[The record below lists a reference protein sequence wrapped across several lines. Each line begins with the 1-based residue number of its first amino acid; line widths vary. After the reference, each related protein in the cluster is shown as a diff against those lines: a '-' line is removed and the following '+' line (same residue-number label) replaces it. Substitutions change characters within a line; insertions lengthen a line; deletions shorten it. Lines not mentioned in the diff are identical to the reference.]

1 MKNIKIF
8 LVPSSDAVMGD
19 MTGVRDFFRQLNEMY
34 FDSGI
39 NFSILNANEMTE
51 DELKEHVAD
60 SDLSFFLFFED
71 VSDDMRSCFD
81 IFFESFKKTDKPKIV
96 TYFKYTESPNDMTD
110 AVREF
115 SQMLGNELRHYYN
128 NYNSIDTLKLG
139 ILMQIKVMRLD
150 ASQITI
156 SDDGMICL
164 NGQPVADTS
173 KIPMF
178 EFNDRLNELK
188 SRYDELT
195 KEWGRLRTLRMDDPN
210 NEELYFEFSR
220 VATERDDTKKALRE
234 FEDLLLKTSEELAA
248 KKGEMSPRQAEA
260 YRLLEM
266 GDVDGACEILPL
278 DELFDDI
285 SHNERL
291 ADNAIDR
298 LETNVEELA
307 TRITALNMKGL
318 NKDIVAEIRRIYEKI
333 YGLCDTRN
341 IGWSKL
347 YDYASFLE
355 DQNDYTKAI
364 KVAEKLNW
372 YYSDPDNKV
381 DEYDLGRLYNLLG
394 MLYDLQNQFEEAEKY
409 YLAAIEIRERL
420 VKKNADAYEPDLAM
434 SYNNV
439 GNFYYK
445 QNQLDKAE
453 KYYSAAIEIY
463 ERLVK
468 ENADVY
474 EPYLATVYNNAGEFY
489 ANQDHLEKSEKYYLD
504 AIEIRERLVKKN
516 ADAYEPDLAG
526 SYNNAGLFYSNQG
539 QPEKAEKYY
548 LAAIEIRE
556 RLVKKNADA
565 YEPDLAR
572 SYNNAGIFYKKQG
585 QPDKA
590 EKYYLAAIEIYER
603 LVEKNADSYESAL
616 ATIYNNAGNFYKK
629 QGQPEK
635 AEKYYLAAI
644 EIYECLAKK
653 NADAYEPYLA
663 MSYNNAGILYYKQGQ
678 PEKTEKYILVA
689 IEIQERLVKKNADAY
704 EPGLVES
711 YNNVGDFYKNQGQPE
726 KAEKYYLAAIE
737 IEKRLVE
744 KNAEAYEP
752 ALAGSYND
760 AGVFYSDHGQHEK
773 AEKYYLAAIEIRERL
788 VKKNADAYEPY
799 LARSYN
805 NAGNLYYEQGQPEK
819 AEKNYLDAIEIYERL
834 VKNNADIYEPA
845 LARSYNNAGVFY
857 DDQNQPEKAEKYYLA
872 AMKIYERLVEKNAV
886 AYAMDLAMSYNN
898 AGVFYYEQGR
908 LEKSEKYYLAAIEI
922 YEGNIKNVKKYIL
935 KFKGIYE
942 RLVKKDAA
950 AYEPDLADS
959 YFNYYLLKKDKTY
972 LDKAYE
978 IAKRRQDDP
987 RCKTIVE
994 FVESM

>member
-19 MTGVRDFFRQLNEMY
+19 MTEVRDFFRQLNEMY

-51 DELKEHVAD
+51 NELKEHVAD

-71 VSDDMRSCFD
+71 VSADMRSCFD

-96 TYFKYTESPNDMTD
+96 TYFKYTESPNDMTE

-115 SQMLGNELRHYYN
+115 SQMLGNELKHYYN

-285 SHNERL
+285 SHNEHL

-333 YGLCDTRN
+333 YDLCRN
-341 IGWSKL
+341 KHVGWSKL
-347 YDYASFLE
+347 YDYAAFLYN
-355 DQNDYTKAI
+355 QNDYTNAI
-364 KVAEKLNW
+364 EVAENLRW
-372 YYSDPDNKV
+372 YYSAPGRKV
-381 DEYDLGRLYNLLG
+381 DEYDLGRLYNLLRV
-394 MLYDLQNQFEEAEKY
+394 LYQAQNRSEEAEEY
-409 YLAAIEIRERL
+409 YL
-420 VKKNADAYEPDLAM
+420 
-434 SYNNV
+434 
-439 GNFYYK
+439 
-445 QNQLDKAE
+445 
-453 KYYSAAIEIY
+453 AAIEIY
-463 ERLVK
+463 ERLA
-468 ENADVY
+468 E
-474 EPYLATVYNNAGEFY
+474 
-489 ANQDHLEKSEKYYLD
+489 
-504 AIEIRERLVKKN
+504 KN
-516 ADAYEPDLAG
+516 ADAYEPYLAG
-526 SYNNAGLFYSNQG
+526 SYNNAGEFYRKQNQRD
-539 QPEKAEKYY
+539 KAEKYY

-556 RLVKKNADA
+556 RLVEKNADAYEPALATSYNNAGVFYDDQNQSDKAEKYFLAAIGIRERLVEKNADA
-565 YEPDLAR
+565 YEPDLAV
-572 SYNNAGIFYKKQG
+572 SYNNAGAFYKNQG
-585 QPDKA
+585 QSDKAEKYYLAAIEIRERLVEKNADAYEPYLATSYNNVGAFYDDQNQPDKAEKYYLAAIEIRERLVEENADAYEPDLAMSYNNAGVFYKNQGQRDKA

-603 LVEKNADSYESAL
+603 LVEKNAAAYEPAL
-616 ATIYNNAGNFYKK
+616 ATSYNNAGVFYDD
-629 QGQPEK
+629 QNQSDK
-635 AEKYYLAAI
+635 AEKYFLAAI
-644 EIYECLAKK
+644 GIRERLVEK
-653 NADAYEPYLA
+653 NADAYEPDLA
-663 MSYNNAGILYYKQGQ
+663 VSYNNAG
-678 PEKTEKYILVA
+678 A
-689 IEIQERLVKKNADAY
+689 
-704 EPGLVES
+704 
-711 YNNVGDFYKNQGQPE
+711 FYKNQGQ
-726 KAEKYYLAAIE
+726 
-737 IEKRLVE
+737 
-744 KNAEAYEP
+744 
-752 ALAGSYND
+752 
-760 AGVFYSDHGQHEK
+760 SDK

-788 VKKNADAYEPY
+788 VEKNADAYE
-799 LARSYN
+799 L
-805 NAGNLYYEQGQPEK
+805 
-819 AEKNYLDAIEIYERL
+819 
-834 VKNNADIYEPA
+834 
-845 LARSYNNAGVFY
+845 
-857 DDQNQPEKAEKYYLA
+857 
-872 AMKIYERLVEKNAV
+872 
-886 AYAMDLAMSYNN
+886 DLAISCFLFSLN
-898 AGVFYYEQGR
+898 
-908 LEKSEKYYLAAIEI
+908 S
-922 YEGNIKNVKKYIL
+922 
-935 KFKGIYE
+935 
-942 RLVKKDAA
+942 
-950 AYEPDLADS
+950 
-959 YFNYYLLKKDKTY
+959 KDKTY

-978 IAKRRQDDP
+978 IAKRRQDDQM
-987 RCKTIVE
+987 CKIIVE
-994 FVESM
+994 FAESHKASLFFGKPRKRERLRRFFRPRNKKR

>member
-8 LVPSSDAVMGD
+8 LVPSSDAVECD
-19 MTGVRDFFRQLNEMY
+19 MTEVRDFFRQLNEMY

-39 NFSILNANEMTE
+39 NFSILNANEMTKN
-51 DELKEHVAD
+51 ELKEHVAD

-81 IFFESFKKTDKPKIV
+81 IFFESFKNTDKPKIV

-115 SQMLGNELRHYYN
+115 SQMLGNELKHYYN

-291 ADNAIDR
+291 ADDAIDR
-298 LETNVEELA
+298 LETNVDELA

-333 YGLCDTRN
+333 YDLCRN
-341 IGWSKL
+341 KHVGWSKL
-347 YDYASFLE
+347 YDYAAFLYN
-355 DQNDYTKAI
+355 QNDYTKAI
-364 KVAEKLNW
+364 EVAEKLTW
-372 YYSDPDNKV
+372 YYSAPDSKV
-381 DEYDLGRLYNLLG
+381 DEYYLGGLYNLLG
-394 MLYDLQNQFEEAEKY
+394 LLYHSQNKPEKAEEYYLAAIEIMKRLVEKNGDVYEPALAASYNNAGIFYKNQGQSGKAEKYYLAAIEIQKRLVEKNADAYEPDLAMSYNNSGVFYHKQGQFEKAEKY

-434 SYNNV
+434 SYNSAGV
-439 GNFYYK
+439 FYHE
-445 QNQLDKAE
+445 QGQPDKAE
-453 KYYSAAIEIY
+453 KYHLAAIEIR
-463 ERLVK
+463 ERLVEK
-468 ENADVY
+468 NADAY
-474 EPYLATVYNNAGEFY
+474 EPDLAMSYNNAGAFY
-489 ANQDHLEKSEKYYLD
+489 DDQNQPDKAEKYFLD
-504 AIEIRERLVKKN
+504 AIEIKERLVKKN
-516 ADAYEPDLAG
+516 ADAYEPDLAM
-526 SYNNAGLFYSNQG
+526 SYNNAGFFYAKQNQS
-539 QPEKAEKYY
+539 EKAEEYY

-556 RLVKKNADA
+556 RLVEKNAAA
-565 YEPDLAR
+565 YEPDLAV
-572 SYNNAGIFYKKQG
+572 SYNNAGVFYKNQG

-590 EKYYLAAIEIYER
+590 EKYYLDAIEIY
-603 LVEKNADSYESAL
+603 
-616 ATIYNNAGNFYKK
+616 
-629 QGQPEK
+629 
-635 AEKYYLAAI
+635 
-644 EIYECLAKK
+644 
-653 NADAYEPYLA
+653 
-663 MSYNNAGILYYKQGQ
+663 
-678 PEKTEKYILVA
+678 
-689 IEIQERLVKKNADAY
+689 ERLVKKNADAY
-704 EPGLVES
+704 EPALAMS
-711 YNNVGDFYKNQGQPE
+711 YNNAGIFYSDHGQSD
-726 KAEKYYLAAIE
+726 KAEKYYL
-737 IEKRLVE
+737 
-744 KNAEAYEP
+744 
-752 ALAGSYND
+752 
-760 AGVFYSDHGQHEK
+760 
-773 AEKYYLAAIEIRERL
+773 
-788 VKKNADAYEPY
+788 
-799 LARSYN
+799 
-805 NAGNLYYEQGQPEK
+805 
-819 AEKNYLDAIEIYERL
+819 DAI
-834 VKNNADIYEPA
+834 
-845 LARSYNNAGVFY
+845 G
-857 DDQNQPEKAEKYYLA
+857 
-872 AMKIYERLVEKNAV
+872 IYERLVEKNA
-886 AYAMDLAMSYNN
+886 D
-898 AGVFYYEQGR
+898 
-908 LEKSEKYYLAAIEI
+908 
-922 YEGNIKNVKKYIL
+922 
-935 KFKGIYE
+935 
-942 RLVKKDAA
+942 
-950 AYEPDLADS
+950 AYEPALAVS
-959 YFNYYLLKKDKTY
+959 YISYYFLKKDKTY

-987 RCKTIVE
+987 RCKIIVE
-994 FVESM
+994 YAESHKASLFFGKPQKRERLSRFFRPRNKKR

>member
-8 LVPSSDAVMGD
+8 LVPSSDAVECD

-51 DELKEHVAD
+51 NELKEHVAD

-71 VSDDMRSCFD
+71 VSDYMRSCFD
-81 IFFESFKKTDKPKIV
+81 IFFESFKNTDKPKIV

-115 SQMLGNELRHYYN
+115 SQMLGNELKHYYN

-156 SDDGMICL
+156 SDNGMICL

-285 SHNERL
+285 RRNRRF
-291 ADNAIDR
+291 AKNATAP

-318 NKDIVAEIRRIYEKI
+318 NNDTVAEIRRIYEEI
-333 YGLCDTRN
+333 YDTFCDTRN

-347 YDYASFLE
+347 YDYASFLR
-355 DQNDYTKAI
+355 DQNDYTNAI
-364 KVAEKLNW
+364 EVAENLRW
-372 YYSDPDNKV
+372 YYSAPGRKV

-394 MLYDLQNQFEEAEKY
+394 LLYEAQNKPKKAEKYCLDSIEIYERLVKKNADAYELYLAGSYNNAGIFYKNQGQSGKAEKY
-409 YLAAIEIRERL
+409 YLAAIEIQKRLVEKNADAYEPYIAASYNNTGIFYAVHGQPPKAEKYFLDAIEIRERL
-420 VKKNADAYEPDLAM
+420 VKKNAYAYGPDLAM
-434 SYNNV
+434 SYNNAGV
-439 GNFYYK
+439 FYYE
-445 QNQLDKAE
+445 QGQPDKAE
-453 KYYSAAIEIY
+453 KYYLAAMEIR
-463 ERLVK
+463 ERLVEK
-468 ENADVY
+468 NADAY
-474 EPYLATVYNNAGEFY
+474 EPYLATSYNNAGEFY
-489 ANQDHLEKSEKYYLD
+489 ANQDHLEKSEKYYL
-504 AIEIRERLVKKN
+504 
-516 ADAYEPDLAG
+516 
-526 SYNNAGLFYSNQG
+526 
-539 QPEKAEKYY
+539 
-548 LAAIEIRE
+548 AAIEIRE
-556 RLVKKNADA
+556 RLA
-565 YEPDLAR
+565 
-572 SYNNAGIFYKKQG
+572 
-585 QPDKA
+585 
-590 EKYYLAAIEIYER
+590 
-603 LVEKNADSYESAL
+603 EKNAD
-616 ATIYNNAGNFYKK
+616 
-629 QGQPEK
+629 
-635 AEKYYLAAI
+635 
-644 EIYECLAKK
+644 
-653 NADAYEPYLA
+653 
-663 MSYNNAGILYYKQGQ
+663 
-678 PEKTEKYILVA
+678 
-689 IEIQERLVKKNADAY
+689 
-704 EPGLVES
+704 
-711 YNNVGDFYKNQGQPE
+711 
-726 KAEKYYLAAIE
+726 
-737 IEKRLVE
+737 
-744 KNAEAYEP
+744 
-752 ALAGSYND
+752 
-760 AGVFYSDHGQHEK
+760 
-773 AEKYYLAAIEIRERL
+773 
-788 VKKNADAYEPY
+788 
-799 LARSYN
+799 
-805 NAGNLYYEQGQPEK
+805 
-819 AEKNYLDAIEIYERL
+819 
-834 VKNNADIYEPA
+834 
-845 LARSYNNAGVFY
+845 
-857 DDQNQPEKAEKYYLA
+857 
-872 AMKIYERLVEKNAV
+872 
-886 AYAMDLAMSYNN
+886 
-898 AGVFYYEQGR
+898 
-908 LEKSEKYYLAAIEI
+908 
-922 YEGNIKNVKKYIL
+922 
-935 KFKGIYE
+935 
-942 RLVKKDAA
+942 

-987 RCKTIVE
+987 RCRYIVE
-994 FVESM
+994 IVESH

>member
-19 MTGVRDFFRQLNEMY
+19 MTEVRDFFRQLNEMY

-51 DELKEHVAD
+51 NELKEHVAD

-81 IFFESFKKTDKPKIV
+81 IFFKSFKKTDKPKIV
-96 TYFKYTESPNDMTD
+96 TYFKYTESPNDMTE

-115 SQMLGNELRHYYN
+115 SQMLGNELKHYYN

-278 DELFDDI
+278 DELLEDI
-285 SHNERL
+285 RRNRRF
-291 ADNAIDR
+291 AKNATAP

-318 NKDIVAEIRRIYEKI
+318 NNDTVAEIRRIYEEI
-333 YGLCDTRN
+333 YDTFCDTRN

-347 YDYASFLE
+347 NDYAAFLYN
-355 DQNDYTKAI
+355 QNDYAKAI

-381 DEYDLGRLYNLLG
+381 NEYDLGRLYNLLG
-394 MLYDLQNQFEEAEKY
+394 VLYKAQNKPKKAEKY
-409 YLAAIEIRERL
+409 CLDSIEIYERLVKKNADAYEPALAGSYNNVGAFYSDHGQHEKAEKYFLAAIEIRERL
-420 VKKNADAYEPDLAM
+420 VKKNAAAYEPDLAG

-439 GNFYYK
+439 GAFYYE
-445 QNQLDKAE
+445 QGQPEKA
-453 KYYSAAIEIY
+453 
-463 ERLVK
+463 
-468 ENADVY
+468 
-474 EPYLATVYNNAGEFY
+474 
-489 ANQDHLEKSEKYYLD
+489 EKYYLD
-504 AIEIRERLVKKN
+504 AIEIYERLVEKNADAYEPYLATSYNNVGAFYAILGQTGKAEKYYLAAIEIQERLVEKNAEAYEPALAGSYNNAGNFYSDQGQSDKAEKYYLDAIEIYERLVEKN

-526 SYNNAGLFYSNQG
+526 SYINAGNFYKKQG
-539 QPEKAEKYY
+539 QLKKAEKYY

-556 RLVKKNADA
+556 RLVKKNAEA
-565 YEPDLAR
+565 YEPVLAG
-572 SYNNAGIFYKKQG
+572 SYSAAGGFYDNQG
-585 QPDKA
+585 QPSKA
-590 EKYYLAAIEIYER
+590 EKY
-603 LVEKNADSYESAL
+603 
-616 ATIYNNAGNFYKK
+616 F
-629 QGQPEK
+629 
-635 AEKYYLAAI
+635 LAAI

-653 NADAYEPYLA
+653 NADAYEPDLA
-663 MSYNNAGILYYKQGQ
+663 DSYDRAG
-678 PEKTEKYILVA
+678 A
-689 IEIQERLVKKNADAY
+689 
-704 EPGLVES
+704 
-711 YNNVGDFYKNQGQPE
+711 FY
-726 KAEKYYLAAIE
+726 
-737 IEKRLVE
+737 
-744 KNAEAYEP
+744 
-752 ALAGSYND
+752 
-760 AGVFYSDHGQHEK
+760 FYQSQSK
-773 AEKYYLAAIEIRERL
+773 
-788 VKKNADAYEPY
+788 
-799 LARSYN
+799 
-805 NAGNLYYEQGQPEK
+805 
-819 AEKNYLDAIEIYERL
+819 
-834 VKNNADIYEPA
+834 
-845 LARSYNNAGVFY
+845 
-857 DDQNQPEKAEKYYLA
+857 KAEKYYLA
-872 AMKIYERLVEKNAV
+872 AME
-886 AYAMDLAMSYNN
+886 
-898 AGVFYYEQGR
+898 
-908 LEKSEKYYLAAIEI
+908 
-922 YEGNIKNVKKYIL
+922 
-935 KFKGIYE
+935 IYE
-942 RLVKKDAA
+942 RLVKRNPD
-950 AYEPDLADS
+950 AYEPALATIYIS
-959 YFNYYLLKKDKTY
+959 YYLLKEDKTY

-978 IAKRRQDDP
+978 IAKRRQDNP

-994 FVESM
+994 FVESH

>member
-19 MTGVRDFFRQLNEMY
+19 MTEVRDFFRQLNEMY

-51 DELKEHVAD
+51 NELKEHVAD

-71 VSDDMRSCFD
+71 VSDYMRSCFD
-81 IFFESFKKTDKPKIV
+81 IFFESFKNTDKPKIV

-115 SQMLGNELRHYYN
+115 SQMLGNELKHYYN

-285 SHNERL
+285 SHNELL

-298 LETNVEELA
+298 LETNVDELA

-333 YGLCDTRN
+333 YDLCRN
-341 IGWSKL
+341 KHVGWSKL

-355 DQNDYTKAI
+355 DQNDYTNAI
-364 KVAEKLNW
+364 EVAENLRW
-372 YYSDPDNKV
+372 YYSAPGRKV

-394 MLYDLQNQFEEAEKY
+394 MLYKAQNKPDKAEKC

-420 VKKNADAYEPDLAM
+420 VEKNADAYEPDLAK
-434 SYNNV
+434 S
-439 GNFYYK
+439 
-445 QNQLDKAE
+445 
-453 KYYSAAIEIY
+453 
-463 ERLVK
+463 
-468 ENADVY
+468 
-474 EPYLATVYNNAGEFY
+474 YNNAGEFY
-489 ANQDHLEKSEKYYLD
+489 RKQNQRDKAEKYLLN
-504 AIEIRERLVKKN
+504 AIEIQKRLVEKN
-516 ADAYEPDLAG
+516 ADACERALAG
-526 SYNNAGLFYSNQG
+526 IYNNAGNFYS
-539 QPEKAEKYY
+539 
-548 LAAIEIRE
+548 
-556 RLVKKNADA
+556 D
-565 YEPDLAR
+565 
-572 SYNNAGIFYKKQG
+572 QG

-590 EKYYLAAIEIYER
+590 EKYYLAAMEIRER
-603 LVEKNADSYESAL
+603 LVEKNADAYEPDL
-616 ATIYNNAGNFYKK
+616 AMSCNNAGIFYHK
-629 QGQPEK
+629 QNQPDK

-663 MSYNNAGILYYKQGQ
+663 G
-678 PEKTEKYILVA
+678 
-689 IEIQERLVKKNADAY
+689 
-704 EPGLVES
+704 S
-711 YNNVGDFYKNQGQPE
+711 YNNVGVFYDKQNLSE
-726 KAEKYYLAAIE
+726 KAEKYYL
-737 IEKRLVE
+737 
-744 KNAEAYEP
+744 
-752 ALAGSYND
+752 S
-760 AGVFYSDHGQHEK
+760 
-773 AEKYYLAAIEIRERL
+773 AIEIRERL
-788 VKKNADAYEPY
+788 VEKNAD
-799 LARSYN
+799 
-805 NAGNLYYEQGQPEK
+805 
-819 AEKNYLDAIEIYERL
+819 
-834 VKNNADIYEPA
+834 
-845 LARSYNNAGVFY
+845 
-857 DDQNQPEKAEKYYLA
+857 
-872 AMKIYERLVEKNAV
+872 
-886 AYAMDLAMSYNN
+886 
-898 AGVFYYEQGR
+898 
-908 LEKSEKYYLAAIEI
+908 
-922 YEGNIKNVKKYIL
+922 
-935 KFKGIYE
+935 
-942 RLVKKDAA
+942 

-959 YFNYYLLKKDKTY
+959 YNNAGALYSDQGQSDKAEKYYLAEIEIRERLVKRNPDVYEPALAASYISYYLLKEDKTY

-987 RCKTIVE
+987 RCKIIVDFWSIDEIKHSLYNALYNDADAFYNDQGQPEKTEKYYLDVIEIYKRLVEKNADAYEPYLAMSYNNAGLFYKKQGQSDKAEKYYLAAIEIREGLVKKNATAYEPDLATSYLSYYLLKEDKTYLDKAYEIAKRRQDDPRCRYIVE
-994 FVESM
+994 IVESM

>member
-19 MTGVRDFFRQLNEMY
+19 MTEVRDFFRQLNEMY

-51 DELKEHVAD
+51 NELKEHVAD

-71 VSDDMRSCFD
+71 VSDYMRSCFD

-115 SQMLGNELRHYYN
+115 SQMLGNELKHYYN

-234 FEDLLLKTSEELAA
+234 FEDFLLKTSEELAA

-285 SHNERL
+285 SHNELL

-298 LETNVEELA
+298 LETNVDELA

-333 YGLCDTRN
+333 YDLCRN
-341 IGWSKL
+341 KHIGWSKL

-355 DQNDYTKAI
+355 DQNDYTNAI
-364 KVAEKLNW
+364 EVAENLRW
-372 YYSDPDNKV
+372 YYFAPDSKV

-394 MLYDLQNQFEEAEKY
+394 LLYKAQNKPKKAEKY
-409 YLAAIEIRERL
+409 YLAAIEIGERLVEKNADAYEPALAMSYNNAGVFYSDHGQHEKAEKYYLAAMEIRERL
-420 VKKNADAYEPDLAM
+420 VEKNADAYEPDLAM
-434 SYNNV
+434 SYNN
-439 GNFYYK
+439 
-445 QNQLDKAE
+445 
-453 KYYSAAIEIY
+453 
-463 ERLVK
+463 
-468 ENADVY
+468 
-474 EPYLATVYNNAGEFY
+474 
-489 ANQDHLEKSEKYYLD
+489 
-504 AIEIRERLVKKN
+504 
-516 ADAYEPDLAG
+516 
-526 SYNNAGLFYSNQG
+526 
-539 QPEKAEKYY
+539 
-548 LAAIEIRE
+548 
-556 RLVKKNADA
+556 
-565 YEPDLAR
+565 
-572 SYNNAGIFYKKQG
+572 AGIFYDNQG
-585 QPDKA
+585 KRGKA

-603 LVEKNADSYESAL
+603 LVEKNADAYEPNL
-616 ATIYNNAGNFYKK
+616 AAVYNNAGTFYYGQNKPDKAEKYYLAAIKIYERLVKKNADAYEPYLATSYNNVGAFYKDQGQSEKAEKYYLDAMEIYERLTEKNAAAYEPYLATSYNNAGAFYSDQGQSEKAEKYYLAAIEIRESLVEKNADAYEPDLARSYYNAGIFYKK

-644 EIYECLAKK
+644 EIYERLVEKNADAYEPDLAKSYNNAGNLYSNHGQPDKAEKYYLTAIEIRERLAKK
-653 NADAYEPYLA
+653 NADAYEPDLA
-663 MSYNNAGILYYKQGQ
+663 DSYNNAG
-678 PEKTEKYILVA
+678 V
-689 IEIQERLVKKNADAY
+689 
-704 EPGLVES
+704 
-711 YNNVGDFYKNQGQPE
+711 FYSDQGQPE
-726 KAEKYYLAAIE
+726 KAEKYYLAAI
-737 IEKRLVE
+737 
-744 KNAEAYEP
+744 
-752 ALAGSYND
+752 G
-760 AGVFYSDHGQHEK
+760 
-773 AEKYYLAAIEIRERL
+773 IR
-788 VKKNADAYEPY
+788 
-799 LARSYN
+799 
-805 NAGNLYYEQGQPEK
+805 
-819 AEKNYLDAIEIYERL
+819 
-834 VKNNADIYEPA
+834 
-845 LARSYNNAGVFY
+845 
-857 DDQNQPEKAEKYYLA
+857 
-872 AMKIYERLVEKNAV
+872 ERLVEKN
-886 AYAMDLAMSYNN
+886 
-898 AGVFYYEQGR
+898 
-908 LEKSEKYYLAAIEI
+908 
-922 YEGNIKNVKKYIL
+922 
-935 KFKGIYE
+935 
-942 RLVKKDAA
+942 AA

-994 FVESM
+994 FVESH

>member
-8 LVPSSDAVMGD
+8 LVPSSDAVECD
-19 MTGVRDFFRQLNEMY
+19 MTEVRDFFRQLNEMY

-51 DELKEHVAD
+51 NELKEHVAD

-71 VSDDMRSCFD
+71 VSDNMRSCFD

-210 NEELYFEFSR
+210 NEELYLEFSR

-278 DELFDDI
+278 DELLEDI
-285 SHNERL
+285 RRNRRF
-291 ADNAIDR
+291 AKNATAP

-318 NKDIVAEIRRIYEKI
+318 NNDTVAEIRRIYEEI
-333 YGLCDTRN
+333 YDTFCDTRN

-347 YDYASFLE
+347 HDYASFLR
-355 DQNDYTKAI
+355 DQNDYTNAI
-364 KVAEKLNW
+364 EVAENLRW
-372 YYSDPDNKV
+372 YYSAPGSKV
-381 DEYDLGRLYNLLG
+381 DEYELAELYNLLG
-394 MLYDLQNQFEEAEKY
+394 LLYEAQNRSEEAEEY
-409 YLAAIEIRERL
+409 YLAAIEIKERL
-420 VKKNADAYEPDLAM
+420 V
-434 SYNNV
+434 
-439 GNFYYK
+439 
-445 QNQLDKAE
+445 
-453 KYYSAAIEIY
+453 
-463 ERLVK
+463 
-468 ENADVY
+468 
-474 EPYLATVYNNAGEFY
+474 
-489 ANQDHLEKSEKYYLD
+489 
-504 AIEIRERLVKKN
+504 
-516 ADAYEPDLAG
+516 
-526 SYNNAGLFYSNQG
+526 
-539 QPEKAEKYY
+539 
-548 LAAIEIRE
+548 
-556 RLVKKNADA
+556 
-565 YEPDLAR
+565 
-572 SYNNAGIFYKKQG
+572 
-585 QPDKA
+585 
-590 EKYYLAAIEIYER
+590 
-603 LVEKNADSYESAL
+603 
-616 ATIYNNAGNFYKK
+616 
-629 QGQPEK
+629 
-635 AEKYYLAAI
+635 
-644 EIYECLAKK
+644 KK

-663 MSYNNAGILYYKQGQ
+663 MSYNNAGNLYS
-678 PEKTEKYILVA
+678 
-689 IEIQERLVKKNADAY
+689 NH
-704 EPGLVES
+704 
-711 YNNVGDFYKNQGQPE
+711 GQPE
-726 KAEKYYLAAIE
+726 KAERYLLAAIE
-737 IEKRLVE
+737 IRERLVE

-752 ALAGSYND
+752 YLAGSYNN
-760 AGVFYSDHGQHEK
+760 AGIFYSDHGQSDKAEKYFLDAIEIQKRLVKKNAEAYEPYLARSYNNAGAFYYKQNQPDK

-788 VKKNADAYEPY
+788 VEKNADAYEPE
-799 LARSYN
+799 LAT
-805 NAGNLYYEQGQPEK
+805 
-819 AEKNYLDAIEIYERL
+819 
-834 VKNNADIYEPA
+834 
-845 LARSYNNAGVFY
+845 SYNNAGVFY
-857 DDQNQPEKAEKYYLA
+857 HEQGHPDKAEKYYLDA
-872 AMKIYERLVEKNAV
+872 IEKYERLVEKNAE
-886 AYAMDLAMSYNN
+886 AYEPYIAGSYNN

-908 LEKSEKYYLAAIEI
+908 LEKSEKYILAAMEIYERLAKKNAEAYKPDLAMSYNNAGEFYANQDYLEKSEKYYLAAIEI
-922 YEGNIKNVKKYIL
+922 YE
-935 KFKGIYE
+935 
-942 RLVKKDAA
+942 RLVKENAA

-987 RCKTIVE
+987 RCGKLMKDI
-994 FVESM
+994 ESMLK

>member
-8 LVPSSDAVMGD
+8 LVPSSDAVECD
-19 MTGVRDFFRQLNEMY
+19 MTEVRDFFRQLNEMY

-39 NFSILNANEMTE
+39 NFSILNANEMTKN
-51 DELKEHVAD
+51 ELKEHVAD

-71 VSDDMRSCFD
+71 VSAYMRSCFD

-96 TYFKYTESPNDMTD
+96 TYFKYTESPNDMTE

-178 EFNDRLNELK
+178 EFNERLNELK

-333 YGLCDTRN
+333 YDLCRN
-341 IGWSKL
+341 KHVGWSKL

-355 DQNDYTKAI
+355 DQNDYTNAI
-364 KVAEKLNW
+364 EVAENLRW
-372 YYSDPDNKV
+372 YYSAPGRKV
-381 DEYDLGRLYNLLG
+381 DEYDLGSLYNLLG
-394 MLYDLQNQFEEAEKY
+394 VLYHSQNK
-409 YLAAIEIRERL
+409 
-420 VKKNADAYEPDLAM
+420 PD
-434 SYNNV
+434 
-439 GNFYYK
+439 
-445 QNQLDKAE
+445 
-453 KYYSAAIEIY
+453 
-463 ERLVK
+463 
-468 ENADVY
+468 
-474 EPYLATVYNNAGEFY
+474 
-489 ANQDHLEKSEKYYLD
+489 
-504 AIEIRERLVKKN
+504 
-516 ADAYEPDLAG
+516 
-526 SYNNAGLFYSNQG
+526 
-539 QPEKAEKYY
+539 KAEKYY
-548 LAAIEIRE
+548 LAAIGIRE
-556 RLVKKNADA
+556 RLVEKNADA
-565 YEPDLAR
+565 YEPALAD
-572 SYNNAGIFYKKQG
+572 SYNNAGIFYKDQG

-590 EKYYLAAIEIYER
+590 EKYYLAAIEIGER
-603 LVEKNADSYESAL
+603 LVEKNADAFEPAL
-616 ATIYNNAGNFYKK
+616 AASYNNAGNFYSDHNHSKEAEKYYLAAIEIKK
-629 QGQPEK
+629 RLVEKNADAYEPDLATSYNNAGVFYSDHGQSEK

-644 EIYECLAKK
+644 GIRERLVEK
-653 NADAYEPYLA
+653 NADAYEPALA
-663 MSYNNAGILYYKQGQ
+663 DSYNNAGVFYSDHGQSEKAEKYYLAAIGIRERLVEKNADAYEPALADSYNNAGVFYKDHGQ
-678 PEKTEKYILVA
+678 PEKAENYCLAA
-689 IEIQERLVKKNADAY
+689 IEIYERLVKKNADAY
-704 EPGLVES
+704 EPDLATS
-711 YNNVGDFYKNQGQPE
+711 YNNAGSLYSDQGQSD
-726 KAEKYYLAAIE
+726 KAEKYYLDAIE
-737 IEKRLVE
+737 I
-744 KNAEAYEP
+744 Y
-752 ALAGSYND
+752 
-760 AGVFYSDHGQHEK
+760 
-773 AEKYYLAAIEIRERL
+773 ERL
-788 VKKNADAYEPY
+788 VKKNADAYEPD
-799 LARSYN
+799 LATSYN
-805 NAGNLYYEQGQPEK
+805 NTGIFYAVHGQP
-819 AEKNYLDAIEIYERL
+819 
-834 VKNNADIYEPA
+834 
-845 LARSYNNAGVFY
+845 
-857 DDQNQPEKAEKYYLA
+857 QKAEKYFLA
-872 AMKIYERLVEKNAV
+872 AIEIRERLVEKNA
-886 AYAMDLAMSYNN
+886 D
-898 AGVFYYEQGR
+898 
-908 LEKSEKYYLAAIEI
+908 
-922 YEGNIKNVKKYIL
+922 
-935 KFKGIYE
+935 
-942 RLVKKDAA
+942 
-950 AYEPDLADS
+950 AYEPDLAIS
-959 YFNYYLLKKDKTY
+959 CFLFSLNSKDGTY
-972 LDKAYE
+972 LIKAYE

-987 RCKTIVE
+987 RCGKLVKDIE
-994 FVESM
+994 FMLK

>member
-8 LVPSSDAVMGD
+8 LVPSSDAVECD
-19 MTGVRDFFRQLNEMY
+19 MTEVRNFFRQLNDMY

-39 NFSILNANEMTE
+39 NFSILNANEMTKN
-51 DELKEHVAD
+51 ELKEHVAD

-71 VSDDMRSCFD
+71 ISAYMRSCFD

-96 TYFKYTESPNDMTD
+96 TYFKYTESPNDMTE

-156 SDDGMICL
+156 SDDGMLCL

-188 SRYDELT
+188 NRYDELT

-298 LETNVEELA
+298 LETNVDELA

-333 YGLCDTRN
+333 YDLCRN
-341 IGWSKL
+341 KHVGWSKL

-364 KVAEKLNW
+364 EVAENLRW
-372 YYSDPDNKV
+372 YYSAPGRKV
-381 DEYDLGRLYNLLG
+381 DEYDLGSLYNLLG
-394 MLYDLQNQFEEAEKY
+394 LLYKAQNKPDKAEKYYLATIEIIEHLVEENAEAYEPALATSYNNAGVFYNDQNQPDKAEKYYLAAMEIRERLVEKNADAYEPDLAMSYNNAGLFYKDQGQPKKAEKY
-409 YLAAIEIRERL
+409 YLAAIEIQKRLVEKNADAYEPDLAMSYNNAGLFYKDQGQPKKAEKYYLAAIEIQKRLVEKNADAYEPDLAMSYNNAGVFYKNQGQPDKAEKYYLAAIGIRERL
-420 VKKNADAYEPDLAM
+420 VKKNADAYEPDLAT
-434 SYNNV
+434 SYNNAGV
-439 GNFYYK
+439 FYK
-445 QNQLDKAE
+445 NQGQPDKAE
-453 KYYSAAIEIY
+453 EYYLAAIGIY

-468 ENADVY
+468 ENADAY
-474 EPYLATVYNNAGEFY
+474 EPYLATSYNNAGAFY
-489 ANQDHLEKSEKYYLD
+489 HEQGQPDKAEEYYLAAIGIQKRLVEKNADAYEPDLATSYNNAGVFYDNQGKPKKAEKYYLD
-504 AIEIRERLVKKN
+504 AIEIYERLVKRN

-526 SYNNAGLFYSNQG
+526 SYNNVGAFYAIQG
-539 QPEKAEKYY
+539 QPGKAEKYF
-548 LAAIEIRE
+548 LAT
-556 RLVKKNADA
+556 
-565 YEPDLAR
+565 
-572 SYNNAGIFYKKQG
+572 
-585 QPDKA
+585 
-590 EKYYLAAIEIYER
+590 IEIY
-603 LVEKNADSYESAL
+603 
-616 ATIYNNAGNFYKK
+616 
-629 QGQPEK
+629 
-635 AEKYYLAAI
+635 
-644 EIYECLAKK
+644 
-653 NADAYEPYLA
+653 
-663 MSYNNAGILYYKQGQ
+663 
-678 PEKTEKYILVA
+678 
-689 IEIQERLVKKNADAY
+689 
-704 EPGLVES
+704 
-711 YNNVGDFYKNQGQPE
+711 
-726 KAEKYYLAAIE
+726 
-737 IEKRLVE
+737 
-744 KNAEAYEP
+744 
-752 ALAGSYND
+752 
-760 AGVFYSDHGQHEK
+760 
-773 AEKYYLAAIEIRERL
+773 ERL

-799 LARSYN
+799 LAS
-805 NAGNLYYEQGQPEK
+805 
-819 AEKNYLDAIEIYERL
+819 IC
-834 VKNNADIYEPA
+834 
-845 LARSYNNAGVFY
+845 
-857 DDQNQPEKAEKYYLA
+857 
-872 AMKIYERLVEKNAV
+872 
-886 AYAMDLAMSYNN
+886 
-898 AGVFYYEQGR
+898 
-908 LEKSEKYYLAAIEI
+908 
-922 YEGNIKNVKKYIL
+922 
-935 KFKGIYE
+935 
-942 RLVKKDAA
+942 
-950 AYEPDLADS
+950 
-959 YFNYYLLKKDKTY
+959 FNYCFLKKDGTY
-972 LDKAYE
+972 LIKAYE

-987 RCKTIVE
+987 RCKKIVE

>member
-19 MTGVRDFFRQLNEMY
+19 MTEVRDFFRQLNEMY

-39 NFSILNANEMTE
+39 NFSILNANEMTKN
-51 DELKEHVAD
+51 ELKEHVAD

-71 VSDDMRSCFD
+71 VSAVMRSCFD

-115 SQMLGNELRHYYN
+115 SQMLGNELKHYYN

-248 KKGEMSPRQAEA
+248 QKGEMSPRQAEA
-260 YRLLEM
+260 CRLLEM

-285 SHNERL
+285 SRNELL

-298 LETNVEELA
+298 LETNVDELA

-333 YGLCDTRN
+333 YDLCRN
-341 IGWSKL
+341 KHVGWSKL
-347 YDYASFLE
+347 NDYASFLE

-364 KVAEKLNW
+364 KVAEKLNR

-394 MLYDLQNQFEEAEKY
+394 TLYKAQNQPKESEKYYLGAIEIMKRLVEKNGDAYEPALAASYNNAGVFYSDHGQSGKAEKYCLVAIGIKERLVEKNADAYEPALATSYNNAGAFCDDQNQPDKAEKY

-420 VKKNADAYEPDLAM
+420 VEKNADAYEPDLATSYNNVGAFYHKHDKHGQPEKAEKYYLAAIEIRERLVEKNADAYEPDLADSYNNAGVFYSDQGQPSKAEKYYLAAIEIYERLVENNADAYEPDLAM

-439 GNFYYK
+439 GAFYHK
-445 QNQLDKAE
+445 HDKHGQPEKAE
-453 KYYSAAIEIY
+453 EYYLAAIGIY
-463 ERLVK
+463 ERLV
-468 ENADVY
+468 E
-474 EPYLATVYNNAGEFY
+474 
-489 ANQDHLEKSEKYYLD
+489 
-504 AIEIRERLVKKN
+504 KN
-516 ADAYEPDLAG
+516 ADAYDPDLAM
-526 SYNNAGLFYSNQG
+526 SYNNAGAFYYEQG

-556 RLVKKNADA
+556 RLVEKNADA
-565 YEPDLAR
+565 FEPDLAL
-572 SYNNAGIFYKKQG
+572 SCFLSFLN
-585 QPDKA
+585 
-590 EKYYLAAIEIYER
+590 
-603 LVEKNADSYESAL
+603 S
-616 ATIYNNAGNFYKK
+616 
-629 QGQPEK
+629 
-635 AEKYYLAAI
+635 
-644 EIYECLAKK
+644 
-653 NADAYEPYLA
+653 
-663 MSYNNAGILYYKQGQ
+663 
-678 PEKTEKYILVA
+678 
-689 IEIQERLVKKNADAY
+689 
-704 EPGLVES
+704 
-711 YNNVGDFYKNQGQPE
+711 
-726 KAEKYYLAAIE
+726 
-737 IEKRLVE
+737 
-744 KNAEAYEP
+744 
-752 ALAGSYND
+752 
-760 AGVFYSDHGQHEK
+760 
-773 AEKYYLAAIEIRERL
+773 
-788 VKKNADAYEPY
+788 
-799 LARSYN
+799 
-805 NAGNLYYEQGQPEK
+805 
-819 AEKNYLDAIEIYERL
+819 
-834 VKNNADIYEPA
+834 
-845 LARSYNNAGVFY
+845 
-857 DDQNQPEKAEKYYLA
+857 
-872 AMKIYERLVEKNAV
+872 
-886 AYAMDLAMSYNN
+886 
-898 AGVFYYEQGR
+898 
-908 LEKSEKYYLAAIEI
+908 
-922 YEGNIKNVKKYIL
+922 
-935 KFKGIYE
+935 
-942 RLVKKDAA
+942 
-950 AYEPDLADS
+950 
-959 YFNYYLLKKDKTY
+959 KDKTY
-972 LDKAYE
+972 LIKAYE

>member
-8 LVPSSDAVMGD
+8 LVPSSDAVECD
-19 MTGVRDFFRQLNEMY
+19 MTEVRDFFRQLNEMY

-71 VSDDMRSCFD
+71 VSADMRSCFD

-115 SQMLGNELRHYYN
+115 SQMLGNELKHYYN

-278 DELFDDI
+278 DELLEDI
-285 SHNERL
+285 RRNRRF
-291 ADNAIDR
+291 AKNATAP

-318 NKDIVAEIRRIYEKI
+318 NNDTVAEIRRIYEEI
-333 YGLCDTRN
+333 YDTFCDTRN

-355 DQNDYTKAI
+355 DQNDYTNAI
-364 KVAEKLNW
+364 EVAENLRW
-372 YYSDPDNKV
+372 YYSAPGRKV

-394 MLYDLQNQFEEAEKY
+394 LLYKAQNRSEEAEEY
-409 YLAAIEIRERL
+409 YLAAIEIMKRLVKKNADVYEPDLADSYNNVGVFYDDQNQPEKAEMYYLAAMEIQKRLVKRNADAYEPGLAMSYNNVGAFYDDQNQPNKAEKYYLSAMEIRERL
-420 VKKNADAYEPDLAM
+420 VEKNADAYEPDLAM
-434 SYNNV
+434 SYNNAGAFYSDQGQPDKAEKYLLNAIEIYERLV
-439 GNFYYK
+439 EKNADAYEPYLATNYNNAGAFYYK
-445 QNQLDKAE
+445 QGQSDKAE
-453 KYYSAAIEIY
+453 KYYLAAIEIY
-463 ERLVK
+463 ERLA
-468 ENADVY
+468 E
-474 EPYLATVYNNAGEFY
+474 
-489 ANQDHLEKSEKYYLD
+489 
-504 AIEIRERLVKKN
+504 KN

-526 SYNNAGLFYSNQG
+526 SYNNAGIFYKKQG

-556 RLVKKNADA
+556 RLVKKNAYAYEPYLADSYNNAGNFYSDHNHSKEAEKYYLSAMEIYERLAEKNAAA
-565 YEPDLAR
+565 YEPDLAK
-572 SYNNAGIFYKKQG
+572 SYNNAGIFYKDQG
-585 QPDKA
+585 Q
-590 EKYYLAAIEIYER
+590 L
-603 LVEKNADSYESAL
+603 
-616 ATIYNNAGNFYKK
+616 
-629 QGQPEK
+629 EK
-635 AEKYYLAAI
+635 AEKYYL
-644 EIYECLAKK
+644 
-653 NADAYEPYLA
+653 
-663 MSYNNAGILYYKQGQ
+663 S
-678 PEKTEKYILVA
+678 
-689 IEIQERLVKKNADAY
+689 
-704 EPGLVES
+704 
-711 YNNVGDFYKNQGQPE
+711 
-726 KAEKYYLAAIE
+726 
-737 IEKRLVE
+737 
-744 KNAEAYEP
+744 
-752 ALAGSYND
+752 
-760 AGVFYSDHGQHEK
+760 
-773 AEKYYLAAIEIRERL
+773 AIEIRERL
-788 VKKNADAYEPY
+788 VKKNADAYEP
-799 LARSYN
+799 
-805 NAGNLYYEQGQPEK
+805 
-819 AEKNYLDAIEIYERL
+819 
-834 VKNNADIYEPA
+834 
-845 LARSYNNAGVFY
+845 
-857 DDQNQPEKAEKYYLA
+857 
-872 AMKIYERLVEKNAV
+872 
-886 AYAMDLAMSYNN
+886 DLAS
-898 AGVFYYEQGR
+898 
-908 LEKSEKYYLAAIEI
+908 
-922 YEGNIKNVKKYIL
+922 
-935 KFKGIYE
+935 
-942 RLVKKDAA
+942 
-950 AYEPDLADS
+950 S
-959 YFNYYLLKKDKTY
+959 YFNYCFLKKDGTY
-972 LDKAYE
+972 LIKAYE

-987 RCKTIVE
+987 RCRYIVE
-994 FVESM
+994 IVESM

>member
-8 LVPSSDAVMGD
+8 LVPSSDAVECD
-19 MTGVRDFFRQLNEMY
+19 MTEVRDFFRQLNEMY

-39 NFSILNANEMTE
+39 NFSILNANEMTKN
-51 DELKEHVAD
+51 ELKEHVAD

-71 VSDDMRSCFD
+71 VSADMRSCFD

-164 NGQPVADTS
+164 NGQPVANTS

-234 FEDLLLKTSEELAA
+234 FENLLLKTSEELAA

-278 DELFDDI
+278 DELLEDI
-285 SHNERL
+285 RRNRRF
-291 ADNAIDR
+291 AKNATAP
-298 LETNVEELA
+298 LETNVDELA

-318 NKDIVAEIRRIYEKI
+318 NNDTVAEIRRIYEEI
-333 YGLCDTRN
+333 YDTFCDTRN

-381 DEYDLGRLYNLLG
+381 DEYELAELYNLLG
-394 MLYDLQNQFEEAEKY
+394 LLYKAQNK
-409 YLAAIEIRERL
+409 
-420 VKKNADAYEPDLAM
+420 PD
-434 SYNNV
+434 
-439 GNFYYK
+439 
-445 QNQLDKAE
+445 
-453 KYYSAAIEIY
+453 
-463 ERLVK
+463 
-468 ENADVY
+468 
-474 EPYLATVYNNAGEFY
+474 
-489 ANQDHLEKSEKYYLD
+489 
-504 AIEIRERLVKKN
+504 
-516 ADAYEPDLAG
+516 
-526 SYNNAGLFYSNQG
+526 
-539 QPEKAEKYY
+539 KAEKYY

-565 YEPDLAR
+565 YEPDLAG
-572 SYNNAGIFYKKQG
+572 S
-585 QPDKA
+585 
-590 EKYYLAAIEIYER
+590 
-603 LVEKNADSYESAL
+603 
-616 ATIYNNAGNFYKK
+616 YNNAGNFYSD

-644 EIYECLAKK
+644 EIKERLAKKNADAYEPDLATSYNNAGVFYKDQGQPEKAEKYYLVAIEIYERFAKK

-663 MSYNNAGILYYKQGQ
+663 KSYNNAGVFYDDHGQ
-678 PEKTEKYILVA
+678 PDKAEKYLLDA
-689 IEIQERLVKKNADAY
+689 MEIYERLVKKNADAY
-704 EPGLVES
+704 EPYIATS
-711 YNNVGDFYKNQGQPE
+711 YNN
-726 KAEKYYLAAIE
+726 
-737 IEKRLVE
+737 
-744 KNAEAYEP
+744 
-752 ALAGSYND
+752 AGN
-760 AGVFYSDHGQHEK
+760 FYSDHGQSEK

-788 VKKNADAYEPY
+788 VKKNA
-799 LARSYN
+799 
-805 NAGNLYYEQGQPEK
+805 
-819 AEKNYLDAIEIYERL
+819 
-834 VKNNADIYEPA
+834 
-845 LARSYNNAGVFY
+845 
-857 DDQNQPEKAEKYYLA
+857 
-872 AMKIYERLVEKNAV
+872 
-886 AYAMDLAMSYNN
+886 
-898 AGVFYYEQGR
+898 
-908 LEKSEKYYLAAIEI
+908 
-922 YEGNIKNVKKYIL
+922 
-935 KFKGIYE
+935 
-942 RLVKKDAA
+942 A
-950 AYEPDLADS
+950 AYEPDLATI
-959 YFNYYLLKKDKTY
+959 YYNYCFLKKDKTY
-972 LDKAYE
+972 FNKAYE

-987 RCKTIVE
+987 MCKIIVE
-994 FVESM
+994 FAESHKDSLFSGKPRKRERLRRFFRPRNKKR

>member
-19 MTGVRDFFRQLNEMY
+19 MTEVRDFFRQLNEMY

-71 VSDDMRSCFD
+71 VSDYMRSCFD

-96 TYFKYTESPNDMTD
+96 TYFKYTESPNDMTE

-115 SQMLGNELRHYYN
+115 SQMLGNELKHYYN

-188 SRYDELT
+188 RKYDELT

-285 SHNERL
+285 SHNELL

-298 LETNVEELA
+298 LETNVDELA

-333 YGLCDTRN
+333 YDLCRDRFV
-341 IGWSKL
+341 GWSKL
-347 YDYASFLE
+347 YDYAAFLYN
-355 DQNDYTKAI
+355 QNDYTKAI

-394 MLYDLQNQFEEAEKY
+394 MLYQAQNKPKKAEKYCLDSIEIYERLTKKNADAYEPALATSYNNAGVFYGNQGQPEKAEKYYLAAIEIKERLVEKNAAAYGPYLAMSYNNAGAFYYKQNQPDKAEKY
-409 YLAAIEIRERL
+409 YLAAIEIRERLVKKNAEAFEPALAGIYNNAGALYSDHGQSDKAEKYYLAAIEIYERL

-434 SYNNV
+434 SYNNA
-439 GNFYYK
+439 GAFYYK
-445 QNQLDKAE
+445 QNQPEKTEKYYLDTIEIGERLVKKNADAYEPALAGSYNNAGLFYSNHGQSDKAE
-453 KYYSAAIEIY
+453 KYYLAAIEIY

-468 ENADVY
+468 KNADAY
-474 EPYLATVYNNAGEFY
+474 EPDLAGIYNGAGVFYAVHDQPSKAEKYFIGAVEIRGRLVKKNANAYESDLAGSYNDTGVFYYEQGRLEKSEKYILAAIEIRERLAKKNADAYEPDLAMSYNNAGEFY
-489 ANQDHLEKSEKYYLD
+489 ANQDHLEKSEKYYL
-504 AIEIRERLVKKN
+504 
-516 ADAYEPDLAG
+516 
-526 SYNNAGLFYSNQG
+526 
-539 QPEKAEKYY
+539 
-548 LAAIEIRE
+548 
-556 RLVKKNADA
+556 
-565 YEPDLAR
+565 
-572 SYNNAGIFYKKQG
+572 
-585 QPDKA
+585 
-590 EKYYLAAIEIYER
+590 AAIEIYER
-603 LVEKNADSYESAL
+603 LVKEN
-616 ATIYNNAGNFYKK
+616 
-629 QGQPEK
+629 
-635 AEKYYLAAI
+635 
-644 EIYECLAKK
+644 
-653 NADAYEPYLA
+653 
-663 MSYNNAGILYYKQGQ
+663 
-678 PEKTEKYILVA
+678 
-689 IEIQERLVKKNADAY
+689 
-704 EPGLVES
+704 
-711 YNNVGDFYKNQGQPE
+711 
-726 KAEKYYLAAIE
+726 
-737 IEKRLVE
+737 
-744 KNAEAYEP
+744 
-752 ALAGSYND
+752 
-760 AGVFYSDHGQHEK
+760 
-773 AEKYYLAAIEIRERL
+773 
-788 VKKNADAYEPY
+788 
-799 LARSYN
+799 
-805 NAGNLYYEQGQPEK
+805 
-819 AEKNYLDAIEIYERL
+819 
-834 VKNNADIYEPA
+834 
-845 LARSYNNAGVFY
+845 
-857 DDQNQPEKAEKYYLA
+857 
-872 AMKIYERLVEKNAV
+872 
-886 AYAMDLAMSYNN
+886 
-898 AGVFYYEQGR
+898 
-908 LEKSEKYYLAAIEI
+908 
-922 YEGNIKNVKKYIL
+922 
-935 KFKGIYE
+935 
-942 RLVKKDAA
+942 AA

-994 FVESM
+994 FVESH

>member
-19 MTGVRDFFRQLNEMY
+19 MTEVRDFFRQLNEMY

-51 DELKEHVAD
+51 NELKEHVAD

-71 VSDDMRSCFD
+71 VSAVMRSCFD

-110 AVREF
+110 AVRKF

-173 KIPMF
+173 RIPMF

-333 YGLCDTRN
+333 YDLCRN
-341 IGWSKL
+341 KHVGWSKL

-381 DEYDLGRLYNLLG
+381 DEYDLGSLYNLLG
-394 MLYDLQNQFEEAEKY
+394 MLYQAQNKPKKTEKYYLAAIEIGERLVEKNADAYEPALAGSYNNAGNFYKDQGQSKKAEKY
-409 YLAAIEIRERL
+409 YLAAIEIGERL
-420 VKKNADAYEPDLAM
+420 VEKNADAYEPALADSYNNAGIFYDNQGKRDKAEKYYLAAIEIHERLVEKNADAYEPALAMSYNNAGNFYDDQNQPEKAEKHLLDAIEIYERLAKKNADAYEPDLAM
-434 SYNNV
+434 SYNNA
-439 GNFYYK
+439 GIFYAVHG
-445 QNQLDKAE
+445 QSQKAE
-453 KYYSAAIEIY
+453 KIFLDAIEIY
-463 ERLVK
+463 ERLVEK
-468 ENADVY
+468 NTDAY
-474 EPYLATVYNNAGEFY
+474 EPYLAT
-489 ANQDHLEKSEKYYLD
+489 
-504 AIEIRERLVKKN
+504 
-516 ADAYEPDLAG
+516 
-526 SYNNAGLFYSNQG
+526 SYNNAGNLYSNHG

-548 LAAIEIRE
+548 LTAIEIYE
-556 RLVKKNADA
+556 RLVEKNANA
-565 YEPDLAR
+565 YEPDLAA
-572 SYNNAGIFYKKQG
+572 SYNNAGVFYKKQG

-590 EKYYLAAIEIYER
+590 EKYYLDAIEIRER
-603 LVEKNADSYESAL
+603 LVEKNADAYEPDLAKSY
-616 ATIYNNAGNFYKK
+616 YNASIFYKD

-635 AEKYYLAAI
+635 AKKYFLAAM
-644 EIYECLAKK
+644 EIKE
-653 NADAYEPYLA
+653 
-663 MSYNNAGILYYKQGQ
+663 
-678 PEKTEKYILVA
+678 
-689 IEIQERLVKKNADAY
+689 
-704 EPGLVES
+704 
-711 YNNVGDFYKNQGQPE
+711 
-726 KAEKYYLAAIE
+726 
-737 IEKRLVE
+737 RLVE
-744 KNAEAYEP
+744 KNIDTYGP
-752 ALAGSYND
+752 DLARSYSA
-760 AGVFYSDHGQHEK
+760 AGVFYDNQGKPKK
-773 AEKYYLAAIEIRERL
+773 AEKY
-788 VKKNADAYEPY
+788 
-799 LARSYN
+799 
-805 NAGNLYYEQGQPEK
+805 
-819 AEKNYLDAIEIYERL
+819 YLDAIEIYERL
-834 VKNNADIYEPA
+834 VKRNPD
-845 LARSYNNAGVFY
+845 
-857 DDQNQPEKAEKYYLA
+857 
-872 AMKIYERLVEKNAV
+872 
-886 AYAMDLAMSYNN
+886 
-898 AGVFYYEQGR
+898 
-908 LEKSEKYYLAAIEI
+908 
-922 YEGNIKNVKKYIL
+922 
-935 KFKGIYE
+935 
-942 RLVKKDAA
+942 
-950 AYEPDLADS
+950 AYEPDLAMS
-959 YFNYYLLKKDKTY
+959 YSSYYLLKEDETY

-987 RCKTIVE
+987 RCRYIVE
-994 FVESM
+994 FVESH

>member
-51 DELKEHVAD
+51 DELEEHVAD

-71 VSDDMRSCFD
+71 VSDYMRSCFD

-285 SHNERL
+285 SRNERL
-291 ADNAIDR
+291 DDNAIDR
-298 LETNVEELA
+298 LETNVDELA

-333 YGLCDTRN
+333 YGLCRN
-341 IGWSKL
+341 KHVGWSKL

-394 MLYDLQNQFEEAEKY
+394 MLYKAQNKPDKAEKC

-420 VKKNADAYEPDLAM
+420 VEKNAEAYEPDLAKSYNNAGLFYAKQNQPDKAEKYYLDAIEIQERLVEKNADAYEPDLA
-434 SYNNV
+434 
-439 GNFYYK
+439 
-445 QNQLDKAE
+445 
-453 KYYSAAIEIY
+453 
-463 ERLVK
+463 
-468 ENADVY
+468 
-474 EPYLATVYNNAGEFY
+474 T
-489 ANQDHLEKSEKYYLD
+489 
-504 AIEIRERLVKKN
+504 
-516 ADAYEPDLAG
+516 
-526 SYNNAGLFYSNQG
+526 SYNNAGN
-539 QPEKAEKYY
+539 
-548 LAAIEIRE
+548 
-556 RLVKKNADA
+556 
-565 YEPDLAR
+565 
-572 SYNNAGIFYKKQG
+572 FYKDQG

-590 EKYYLAAIEIYER
+590 EKYYLDAMEIYER
-603 LVEKNADSYESAL
+603 
-616 ATIYNNAGNFYKK
+616 
-629 QGQPEK
+629 
-635 AEKYYLAAI
+635 
-644 EIYECLAKK
+644 LAKK

-663 MSYNNAGILYYKQGQ
+663 MSYNNAGNFYKDQGQ
-678 PEKTEKYILVA
+678 PEKAEKYYLAA
-689 IEIQERLVKKNADAY
+689 IEIQERLVEKNAEAYEPALAGSYNNAGNFYKKQGQPEKAENYYLAAIEIRERLVEKNADAY
-704 EPGLVES
+704 EPDLARSYNNAGVFYKDQGQPEKAEKYYLAAIEIRKRLVEKNADAYESDLAMS
-711 YNNVGDFYKNQGQPE
+711 YNNVGAFYDDQNQPDKAEKYYLAAIEIYERLAEKNADAYEPDLAKSYNNAGAFYKDQGQPEKAEKYYLAAIGIRERLVEKNADTYEPDLARSYNNAGIFYKNQGQPE

-737 IEKRLVE
+737 IKERLVEKNIDTYGPDLARSYSAAGVFYDNQGKPKKAEKYYLDVIGIYERLVE

-752 ALAGSYND
+752 ALAASYI
-760 AGVFYSDHGQHEK
+760 S
-773 AEKYYLAAIEIRERL
+773 
-788 VKKNADAYEPY
+788 
-799 LARSYN
+799 
-805 NAGNLYYEQGQPEK
+805 
-819 AEKNYLDAIEIYERL
+819 
-834 VKNNADIYEPA
+834 
-845 LARSYNNAGVFY
+845 
-857 DDQNQPEKAEKYYLA
+857 
-872 AMKIYERLVEKNAV
+872 
-886 AYAMDLAMSYNN
+886 
-898 AGVFYYEQGR
+898 
-908 LEKSEKYYLAAIEI
+908 
-922 YEGNIKNVKKYIL
+922 
-935 KFKGIYE
+935 
-942 RLVKKDAA
+942 
-950 AYEPDLADS
+950 
-959 YFNYYLLKKDKTY
+959 YYLLKEDKTY
-972 LDKAYE
+972 LIKAYE

-987 RCKTIVE
+987 RCRDIVE
-994 FVESM
+994 IVESH

>member
-19 MTGVRDFFRQLNEMY
+19 MTEVRDFFRQLNEMY

-39 NFSILNANEMTE
+39 NFSILNANEMTKN
-51 DELKEHVAD
+51 ELKEHVAD

-96 TYFKYTESPNDMTD
+96 TYFKYTESPNDMTE

-115 SQMLGNELRHYYN
+115 SQMLGNELKHYYN

-178 EFNDRLNELK
+178 EFNERLNELK

-285 SHNERL
+285 SHNELL

-333 YGLCDTRN
+333 YDLCRN
-341 IGWSKL
+341 KHIGWSKL
-347 YDYASFLE
+347 HDYTSFLE
-355 DQNDYTKAI
+355 DQNDYAQAI

-394 MLYDLQNQFEEAEKY
+394 MLYQAQNKPDKAEKYHLSAIEIYERLVEKNTDAYEPDLAWSYNSAGVFYDDQNQPDKAEKYCLAAIGIKERLVEKNADAYEPDLATSYNNAGIFYSYHGQHEKAEKY
-409 YLAAIEIRERL
+409 YLAAIEIYERL
-420 VKKNADAYEPDLAM
+420 AEKNADAYEPDLA
-434 SYNNV
+434 
-439 GNFYYK
+439 
-445 QNQLDKAE
+445 
-453 KYYSAAIEIY
+453 
-463 ERLVK
+463 
-468 ENADVY
+468 
-474 EPYLATVYNNAGEFY
+474 T
-489 ANQDHLEKSEKYYLD
+489 
-504 AIEIRERLVKKN
+504 
-516 ADAYEPDLAG
+516 
-526 SYNNAGLFYSNQG
+526 SYNNAGVFYDKQNLSD
-539 QPEKAEKYY
+539 KAEKYY

-556 RLVKKNADA
+556 RLVEKNADA
-565 YEPDLAR
+565 YEPDLAM
-572 SYNNAGIFYKKQG
+572 SYNSAGVFYSDQG

-590 EKYYLAAIEIYER
+590 EKYYLAAIEIQKR
-603 LVEKNADSYESAL
+603 LVEKNAD
-616 ATIYNNAGNFYKK
+616 
-629 QGQPEK
+629 
-635 AEKYYLAAI
+635 
-644 EIYECLAKK
+644 
-653 NADAYEPYLA
+653 
-663 MSYNNAGILYYKQGQ
+663 
-678 PEKTEKYILVA
+678 
-689 IEIQERLVKKNADAY
+689 
-704 EPGLVES
+704 
-711 YNNVGDFYKNQGQPE
+711 
-726 KAEKYYLAAIE
+726 
-737 IEKRLVE
+737 
-744 KNAEAYEP
+744 AYEP
-752 ALAGSYND
+752 ALAT
-760 AGVFYSDHGQHEK
+760 
-773 AEKYYLAAIEIRERL
+773 
-788 VKKNADAYEPY
+788 
-799 LARSYN
+799 SYN
-805 NAGNLYYEQGQPEK
+805 N
-819 AEKNYLDAIEIYERL
+819 
-834 VKNNADIYEPA
+834 V
-845 LARSYNNAGVFY
+845 
-857 DDQNQPEKAEKYYLA
+857 
-872 AMKIYERLVEKNAV
+872 
-886 AYAMDLAMSYNN
+886 
-898 AGVFYYEQGR
+898 GVFYYEQGR
-908 LEKSEKYYLAAIEI
+908 LEKSEKYILAAIEI
-922 YEGNIKNVKKYIL
+922 R
-935 KFKGIYE
+935 E
-942 RLVKKDAA
+942 RLVKKNAV
-950 AYEPDLADS
+950 AYEPDLATS
-959 YFNYYLLKKDKTY
+959 YLSYYLLKEDKTY

-978 IAKRRQDDP
+978 IAKRRQDRSEVQDN
-987 RCKTIVE
+987 
-994 FVESM
+994 S

>member
-19 MTGVRDFFRQLNEMY
+19 MTEVRDFFRQLNEMY

-51 DELKEHVAD
+51 NELKEHVAD

-71 VSDDMRSCFD
+71 VSDNMRSCFD

-156 SDDGMICL
+156 SDDGKICL

-278 DELFDDI
+278 DELLEDI
-285 SHNERL
+285 RRNRRF
-291 ADNAIDR
+291 AKNATAP

-318 NKDIVAEIRRIYEKI
+318 NNDTVAEIRRIYEEI
-333 YGLCDTRN
+333 YDTFCDTRN
-341 IGWSKL
+341 VGWSKL

-364 KVAEKLNW
+364 KVAEKLNR

-381 DEYDLGRLYNLLG
+381 DEYYLGGLYNLLG
-394 MLYDLQNQFEEAEKY
+394 LLYHSQNKPEKAEEY
-409 YLAAIEIRERL
+409 YLAAIEIMKRLVEKNGDVYEPALAASYNNAGIFYKNQGQPDKAEKYYLDAMEIYERL
-420 VKKNADAYEPDLAM
+420 AENNADAYEPDLAA
-434 SYNNV
+434 SYNNA
-439 GNFYYK
+439 GLFYYD
-445 QNQLDKAE
+445 QNQPDKAE
-453 KYYSAAIEIY
+453 KYYLTAIEIC
-463 ERLVK
+463 EHLVEK
-468 ENADVY
+468 NVDVY
-474 EPYLATVYNNAGEFY
+474 EQDLATSYNSAGNFY
-489 ANQDHLEKSEKYYLD
+489 SDQGQPEEAEKYYLS
-504 AIEIRERLVKKN
+504 AIEIRERLVEKN
-516 ADAYEPDLAG
+516 AEAFEPDLAG
-526 SYNNAGLFYSNQG
+526 IYNSAGVFYKDQG

-556 RLVKKNADA
+556 RLVEKNADA
-565 YEPDLAR
+565 YEPDLAT
-572 SYNNAGIFYKKQG
+572 S
-585 QPDKA
+585 
-590 EKYYLAAIEIYER
+590 
-603 LVEKNADSYESAL
+603 
-616 ATIYNNAGNFYKK
+616 YNNAGNFYSDHNHSK
-629 QGQPEK
+629 K
-635 AEKYYLAAI
+635 AEKYYL
-644 EIYECLAKK
+644 
-653 NADAYEPYLA
+653 D
-663 MSYNNAGILYYKQGQ
+663 
-678 PEKTEKYILVA
+678 
-689 IEIQERLVKKNADAY
+689 
-704 EPGLVES
+704 
-711 YNNVGDFYKNQGQPE
+711 
-726 KAEKYYLAAIE
+726 
-737 IEKRLVE
+737 
-744 KNAEAYEP
+744 
-752 ALAGSYND
+752 
-760 AGVFYSDHGQHEK
+760 
-773 AEKYYLAAIEIRERL
+773 AIEIRERL
-788 VKKNADAYEPY
+788 V
-799 LARSYN
+799 
-805 NAGNLYYEQGQPEK
+805 
-819 AEKNYLDAIEIYERL
+819 
-834 VKNNADIYEPA
+834 
-845 LARSYNNAGVFY
+845 
-857 DDQNQPEKAEKYYLA
+857 
-872 AMKIYERLVEKNAV
+872 EKNA
-886 AYAMDLAMSYNN
+886 AAFEPDLAMSYNN
-898 AGVFYYEQGR
+898 AGVFYNDHGQSDKAEG
-908 LEKSEKYYLAAIEI
+908 YYLDAIEI
-922 YEGNIKNVKKYIL
+922 YERLAEKNADAYEPYIADSYNNAGLFYAKQNQSKKAEKYYLSAIE
-935 KFKGIYE
+935 IRE
-942 RLVKKDAA
+942 RLVEKNAD
-950 AYEPDLADS
+950 AYEPALAVS
-959 YFNYYLLKKDKTY
+959 YISYYFLKEDKTY

-987 RCKTIVE
+987 RCKIIVE
-994 FVESM
+994 FAESHKDSLFPGKPRKRERLRLFFRPRNKKR

>member
-19 MTGVRDFFRQLNEMY
+19 MTEVRDFFRQLNEMY

-51 DELKEHVAD
+51 NELKEHVAD

-71 VSDDMRSCFD
+71 VSAVMRSCFD

-110 AVREF
+110 AVRKF

-173 KIPMF
+173 RIPMF

-333 YGLCDTRN
+333 YDLCRN
-341 IGWSKL
+341 KHVGWSKL

-381 DEYDLGRLYNLLG
+381 DEYDLGSLYNLLG
-394 MLYDLQNQFEEAEKY
+394 MLYQAQNKPKKTEKYYLAAIEIGERLVEKNADAYEPALADSYNNAGIFYDNQGKRDKAEKY
-409 YLAAIEIRERL
+409 YLAAIEIHERL
-420 VKKNADAYEPDLAM
+420 VEKNADAYEPDLAM
-434 SYNNV
+434 SYNNA
-439 GNFYYK
+439 GIFYAVHG
-445 QNQLDKAE
+445 QSQKAE
-453 KYYSAAIEIY
+453 KIFLDAIEIY
-463 ERLVK
+463 ERLVEK
-468 ENADVY
+468 NTDAY
-474 EPYLATVYNNAGEFY
+474 EPYLAT
-489 ANQDHLEKSEKYYLD
+489 
-504 AIEIRERLVKKN
+504 
-516 ADAYEPDLAG
+516 
-526 SYNNAGLFYSNQG
+526 SYNNAGNLYSNHG

-548 LAAIEIRE
+548 LTAIEIYE
-556 RLVKKNADA
+556 RLVEKNANA
-565 YEPDLAR
+565 YEPDLAA
-572 SYNNAGIFYKKQG
+572 SYNNAGVFYKKQG

-590 EKYYLAAIEIYER
+590 EKYYLDAIEIRER
-603 LVEKNADSYESAL
+603 LVEKNADAYEPDLAKSY
-616 ATIYNNAGNFYKK
+616 YNASIFYKD

-635 AEKYYLAAI
+635 AKKYFLAAM
-644 EIYECLAKK
+644 EIKE
-653 NADAYEPYLA
+653 
-663 MSYNNAGILYYKQGQ
+663 
-678 PEKTEKYILVA
+678 
-689 IEIQERLVKKNADAY
+689 
-704 EPGLVES
+704 
-711 YNNVGDFYKNQGQPE
+711 
-726 KAEKYYLAAIE
+726 
-737 IEKRLVE
+737 RLVE
-744 KNAEAYEP
+744 KNIDTYGP
-752 ALAGSYND
+752 DLARSYSA
-760 AGVFYSDHGQHEK
+760 AGVFYDNQGKPKK
-773 AEKYYLAAIEIRERL
+773 AEKY
-788 VKKNADAYEPY
+788 
-799 LARSYN
+799 
-805 NAGNLYYEQGQPEK
+805 
-819 AEKNYLDAIEIYERL
+819 YLDAIEIYERL
-834 VKNNADIYEPA
+834 VKRNPD
-845 LARSYNNAGVFY
+845 
-857 DDQNQPEKAEKYYLA
+857 
-872 AMKIYERLVEKNAV
+872 
-886 AYAMDLAMSYNN
+886 
-898 AGVFYYEQGR
+898 
-908 LEKSEKYYLAAIEI
+908 
-922 YEGNIKNVKKYIL
+922 
-935 KFKGIYE
+935 
-942 RLVKKDAA
+942 
-950 AYEPDLADS
+950 AYEPDLAMS
-959 YFNYYLLKKDKTY
+959 YSSYYLLKEDETY

-987 RCKTIVE
+987 RCRYIVE
-994 FVESM
+994 FVESH

>member
-8 LVPSSDAVMGD
+8 LVPSSDAVECD
-19 MTGVRDFFRQLNEMY
+19 MTEVRNFFRQLNEMY

-51 DELKEHVAD
+51 NELKEHVAD

-71 VSDDMRSCFD
+71 VSDYMRSCFD

-188 SRYDELT
+188 NRYDELT
-195 KEWGRLRTLRMDDPN
+195 KEWSRLRTLRMDDPN
-210 NEELYFEFSR
+210 NEELYFEFSK

-234 FEDLLLKTSEELAA
+234 FEDLLLKTSEELAS

-285 SHNERL
+285 SRNERL
-291 ADNAIDR
+291 DDNAIDR

-364 KVAEKLNW
+364 EVAENLRW
-372 YYSDPDNKV
+372 YYSAPGRKV
-381 DEYDLGRLYNLLG
+381 DEYDLGSLYNLLG
-394 MLYDLQNQFEEAEKY
+394 MLYDLQNQFEKAEKYYLDAIEIQERLVEKNADAYEPALARSYNNAGLFYAKQNQSKKAEKY
-409 YLAAIEIRERL
+409 YLAAIEIGERFVKKNADAYEPDLATSYNSAGVFYHKQGQPEKAEKYYLDAMEIRERLVKKNVDAYEPDLATSYNNAGLYYNDQRQPEKAEKYYLTAIEIDERL
-420 VKKNADAYEPDLAM
+420 VKKNADAYEPGLAM
-434 SYNNV
+434 SYNNA
-439 GNFYYK
+439 GIFYKK
-445 QNQLDKAE
+445 QGQSQKAE
-453 KYYSAAIEIY
+453 KYYLAAIEIY
-463 ERLVK
+463 
-468 ENADVY
+468 
-474 EPYLATVYNNAGEFY
+474 
-489 ANQDHLEKSEKYYLD
+489 
-504 AIEIRERLVKKN
+504 ERLVKKN

-526 SYNNAGLFYSNQG
+526 SYNNAGIFYDKQNQSEKAKEYYLAAIEICERLVKKNADAYEPNLARSYNNAGSFYHEVQPKKAEEYYLAAIEIYERLVKKDADAYESDLARSYNNAGDFYSDQDH
-539 QPEKAEKYY
+539 PEKAEKYY

-556 RLVKKNADA
+556 RLVEKNANA
-565 YEPDLAR
+565 YEPDLA
-572 SYNNAGIFYKKQG
+572 
-585 QPDKA
+585 
-590 EKYYLAAIEIYER
+590 
-603 LVEKNADSYESAL
+603 
-616 ATIYNNAGNFYKK
+616 
-629 QGQPEK
+629 
-635 AEKYYLAAI
+635 
-644 EIYECLAKK
+644 
-653 NADAYEPYLA
+653 
-663 MSYNNAGILYYKQGQ
+663 MSYL
-678 PEKTEKYILVA
+678 
-689 IEIQERLVKKNADAY
+689 
-704 EPGLVES
+704 S
-711 YNNVGDFYKNQGQPE
+711 
-726 KAEKYYLAAIE
+726 
-737 IEKRLVE
+737 
-744 KNAEAYEP
+744 
-752 ALAGSYND
+752 
-760 AGVFYSDHGQHEK
+760 
-773 AEKYYLAAIEIRERL
+773 
-788 VKKNADAYEPY
+788 
-799 LARSYN
+799 
-805 NAGNLYYEQGQPEK
+805 
-819 AEKNYLDAIEIYERL
+819 
-834 VKNNADIYEPA
+834 
-845 LARSYNNAGVFY
+845 
-857 DDQNQPEKAEKYYLA
+857 
-872 AMKIYERLVEKNAV
+872 
-886 AYAMDLAMSYNN
+886 
-898 AGVFYYEQGR
+898 
-908 LEKSEKYYLAAIEI
+908 
-922 YEGNIKNVKKYIL
+922 
-935 KFKGIYE
+935 
-942 RLVKKDAA
+942 
-950 AYEPDLADS
+950 
-959 YFNYYLLKKDKTY
+959 YYLLKKDKTY

-978 IAKRRQDDP
+978 IAKRRQDDSS
-987 RCKTIVE
+987 CEIIVE

>member
-8 LVPSSDAVMGD
+8 LVPSSDAVECD
-19 MTGVRDFFRQLNEMY
+19 MTEVRDFFRQLNEMY

-71 VSDDMRSCFD
+71 VSADMRSCFD

-115 SQMLGNELRHYYN
+115 SQMLGNELKHYYN

-278 DELFDDI
+278 DELLEDI
-285 SHNERL
+285 RRNRRF
-291 ADNAIDR
+291 AKNATAP

-318 NKDIVAEIRRIYEKI
+318 NNDTVAEIRRIYEEI
-333 YGLCDTRN
+333 YDTFCDTRN

-355 DQNDYTKAI
+355 DQNDYTNAI
-364 KVAEKLNW
+364 EVAENLRW
-372 YYSDPDNKV
+372 YYSAPGRKV
-381 DEYDLGRLYNLLG
+381 DEYELAELFNLLG
-394 MLYDLQNQFEEAEKY
+394 LLYHSQNK
-409 YLAAIEIRERL
+409 
-420 VKKNADAYEPDLAM
+420 
-434 SYNNV
+434 
-439 GNFYYK
+439 
-445 QNQLDKAE
+445 
-453 KYYSAAIEIY
+453 
-463 ERLVK
+463 
-468 ENADVY
+468 
-474 EPYLATVYNNAGEFY
+474 
-489 ANQDHLEKSEKYYLD
+489 
-504 AIEIRERLVKKN
+504 
-516 ADAYEPDLAG
+516 
-526 SYNNAGLFYSNQG
+526 
-539 QPEKAEKYY
+539 
-548 LAAIEIRE
+548 
-556 RLVKKNADA
+556 
-565 YEPDLAR
+565 
-572 SYNNAGIFYKKQG
+572 
-585 QPDKA
+585 PDKA
-590 EKYYLAAIEIYER
+590 EKYYLAAIEICERLVKENADAYESDLAASYNNTGAFYAVHGQPQKAEKYFLDAIEIYER
-603 LVEKNADSYESAL
+603 LVE
-616 ATIYNNAGNFYKK
+616 
-629 QGQPEK
+629 
-635 AEKYYLAAI
+635 
-644 EIYECLAKK
+644 
-653 NADAYEPYLA
+653 
-663 MSYNNAGILYYKQGQ
+663 
-678 PEKTEKYILVA
+678 
-689 IEIQERLVKKNADAY
+689 R
-704 EPGLVES
+704 
-711 YNNVGDFYKNQGQPE
+711 
-726 KAEKYYLAAIE
+726 
-737 IEKRLVE
+737 
-744 KNAEAYEP
+744 
-752 ALAGSYND
+752 
-760 AGVFYSDHGQHEK
+760 
-773 AEKYYLAAIEIRERL
+773 
-788 VKKNADAYEPY
+788 NADAYEPY

-805 NAGNLYYEQGQPEK
+805 NAGNLYYEQGQPDK

-834 VKNNADIYEPA
+834 VKNNADIYEPDLATSYNNAGNFYKDQGQPEKAEKYYLAAIGIRERLVKKNADAYEPDLAMSYNSAGVFYSDQGQPDKAEKYYLAAIEIRERLVKKNADAFEPA
-845 LARSYNNAGVFY
+845 LAVSYNNVGEFYRKQNQSGKAEKYILAAVEIRERLVEKNAVAYEPDLAMSYNNAGVFY
-857 DDQNQPEKAEKYYLA
+857 DDQNQPDKAEKYYL
-872 AMKIYERLVEKNAV
+872 
-886 AYAMDLAMSYNN
+886 D
-898 AGVFYYEQGR
+898 
-908 LEKSEKYYLAAIEI
+908 AIEI
-922 YEGNIKNVKKYIL
+922 YKRLVKENAAAYEPELAMSCNNVGTFYAIQGQPGKAEKYFLDAIE
-935 KFKGIYE
+935 IRE
-942 RLVKKDAA
+942 RLVKKNAA
-950 AYEPDLADS
+950 AYEPDLAAS
-959 YFNYYLLKKDKTY
+959 YISYYLLKEDKTY

-987 RCKTIVE
+987 RCKIIVE

>member
-8 LVPSSDAVMGD
+8 LVPSSDAVECD

-51 DELKEHVAD
+51 NELKEHVAD

-81 IFFESFKKTDKPKIV
+81 IFFESFKNTDKPKIV
-96 TYFKYTESPNDMTD
+96 TYFKYTESPNDMTE

-285 SHNERL
+285 SHNELL

-298 LETNVEELA
+298 LETNVDELA

-409 YLAAIEIRERL
+409 YLAAIEIYERL
-420 VKKNADAYEPDLAM
+420 VEKNADAYEPALAA

-439 GNFYYK
+439 GTFYYG
-445 QNQLDKAE
+445 QNK
-453 KYYSAAIEIY
+453 
-463 ERLVK
+463 
-468 ENADVY
+468 
-474 EPYLATVYNNAGEFY
+474 
-489 ANQDHLEKSEKYYLD
+489 
-504 AIEIRERLVKKN
+504 
-516 ADAYEPDLAG
+516 
-526 SYNNAGLFYSNQG
+526 
-539 QPEKAEKYY
+539 PEKAEKYY
-548 LAAIEIRE
+548 LAAIEIC
-556 RLVKKNADA
+556 
-565 YEPDLAR
+565 
-572 SYNNAGIFYKKQG
+572 
-585 QPDKA
+585 
-590 EKYYLAAIEIYER
+590 ER
-603 LVEKNADSYESAL
+603 LVEKNADAYELYL
-616 ATIYNNAGNFYKK
+616 AT
-629 QGQPEK
+629 
-635 AEKYYLAAI
+635 
-644 EIYECLAKK
+644 
-653 NADAYEPYLA
+653 
-663 MSYNNAGILYYKQGQ
+663 
-678 PEKTEKYILVA
+678 
-689 IEIQERLVKKNADAY
+689 
-704 EPGLVES
+704 
-711 YNNVGDFYKNQGQPE
+711 
-726 KAEKYYLAAIE
+726 
-737 IEKRLVE
+737 
-744 KNAEAYEP
+744 
-752 ALAGSYND
+752 
-760 AGVFYSDHGQHEK
+760 
-773 AEKYYLAAIEIRERL
+773 
-788 VKKNADAYEPY
+788 
-799 LARSYN
+799 
-805 NAGNLYYEQGQPEK
+805 
-819 AEKNYLDAIEIYERL
+819 
-834 VKNNADIYEPA
+834 
-845 LARSYNNAGVFY
+845 
-857 DDQNQPEKAEKYYLA
+857 
-872 AMKIYERLVEKNAV
+872 
-886 AYAMDLAMSYNN
+886 SYNN

-908 LEKSEKYYLAAIEI
+908 LEKSEKYILAAMEIRERLAKKNADAYEPDLAMSYNNAGIFYKKQGQSEKVEKYYLAAIEI
-922 YEGNIKNVKKYIL
+922 YERLAKKNAAAYESYLATSYNNAGNFYKKQGQSGKAEKYYLAAIEIQKRLVGKNAEAYEPDLATSYNNAGVFYYEQGRLEKSEKYIL
-935 KFKGIYE
+935 AAMEIYERLAKKNAEAYKPDLAMSYNNAGEFYANQDYLEKSEKYYLAAIEIYE
-942 RLVKKDAA
+942 RLVKENAA

-987 RCKTIVE
+987 RCGKLVKDI
-994 FVESM
+994 ESMLK

>member
-19 MTGVRDFFRQLNEMY
+19 MTEVRDFFRQLNEMY

-51 DELKEHVAD
+51 NELKEHVAD

-71 VSDDMRSCFD
+71 VSADMRSCFD

-188 SRYDELT
+188 RKYDELT

-333 YGLCDTRN
+333 YDLCRN
-341 IGWSKL
+341 KHVGWSKL
-347 YDYASFLE
+347 YDYASFLR
-355 DQNDYTKAI
+355 DQNDYTNAI

-372 YYSDPDNKV
+372 YYSDPDNKA

-394 MLYDLQNQFEEAEKY
+394 LLYKAQNEPKKAEKY
-409 YLAAIEIRERL
+409 CLDSIEIYERLTKKNADAYKPDLADSYNNAGAFYKNQGQSDKAGKYFLAAIEIRECLVEKNADAYEPDLATSYNDAGAFYGDQGKSQKAEKYFPAAIEIYERFVKKNADAYEPDLATSYNNAGAFYYKQGPFDKAEKYCLAAMEIRERL
-420 VKKNADAYEPDLAM
+420 VEKNADAYEPDLAM
-434 SYNNV
+434 SYNNA
-439 GNFYYK
+439 GAFYYK
-445 QNQLDKAE
+445 QGQFDKAE
-453 KYYSAAIEIY
+453 KYC
-463 ERLVK
+463 
-468 ENADVY
+468 
-474 EPYLATVYNNAGEFY
+474 
-489 ANQDHLEKSEKYYLD
+489 
-504 AIEIRERLVKKN
+504 
-516 ADAYEPDLAG
+516 
-526 SYNNAGLFYSNQG
+526 
-539 QPEKAEKYY
+539 
-548 LAAIEIRE
+548 LAAI
-556 RLVKKNADA
+556 
-565 YEPDLAR
+565 
-572 SYNNAGIFYKKQG
+572 G
-585 QPDKA
+585 
-590 EKYYLAAIEIYER
+590 IYER
-603 LVEKNADSYESAL
+603 LVEKNADAYEPYL
-616 ATIYNNAGNFYKK
+616 ATCYNNAGIFYKD
-629 QGQPEK
+629 QGQRDK
-635 AEKYYLAAI
+635 AEKYCLAAMEIRERLAEKNADAYAPDLADSYYRAGDVCDDNLQLNKAKKYYLAAI
-644 EIYECLAKK
+644 EIYKQLVFKTGNEYEEDFAVTYNNIANIYKVLCQFGKAKK
-653 NADAYEPYLA
+653 YYLA
-663 MSYNNAGILYYKQGQ
+663 
-678 PEKTEKYILVA
+678 A
-689 IEIQERLVKKNADAY
+689 IERYERLVKKNADVY
-704 EPGLVES
+704 EPE
-711 YNNVGDFYKNQGQPE
+711 
-726 KAEKYYLAAIE
+726 LAT
-737 IEKRLVE
+737 
-744 KNAEAYEP
+744 
-752 ALAGSYND
+752 
-760 AGVFYSDHGQHEK
+760 
-773 AEKYYLAAIEIRERL
+773 
-788 VKKNADAYEPY
+788 
-799 LARSYN
+799 
-805 NAGNLYYEQGQPEK
+805 LYY
-819 AEKNYLDAIEIYERL
+819 
-834 VKNNADIYEPA
+834 
-845 LARSYNNAGVFY
+845 
-857 DDQNQPEKAEKYYLA
+857 
-872 AMKIYERLVEKNAV
+872 
-886 AYAMDLAMSYNN
+886 
-898 AGVFYYEQGR
+898 
-908 LEKSEKYYLAAIEI
+908 
-922 YEGNIKNVKKYIL
+922 
-935 KFKGIYE
+935 
-942 RLVKKDAA
+942 
-950 AYEPDLADS
+950 
-959 YFNYYLLKKDKTY
+959 NYYLLKKDKTY
-972 LDKAYE
+972 LIKAYE

-987 RCKTIVE
+987 RCRDIVE
-994 FVESM
+994 FVESH

>member
-8 LVPSSDAVMGD
+8 LVPSSDAVEYD
-19 MTGVRDFFRQLNEMY
+19 MTEVRDFFRQLNEMY

-71 VSDDMRSCFD
+71 VSDYMRSCFD

-96 TYFKYTESPNDMTD
+96 TYFKYTESPNDMTE

-115 SQMLGNELRHYYN
+115 SQMLGNELKHYYN

-178 EFNDRLNELK
+178 EFNERLNELK

-285 SHNERL
+285 SHNELL

-298 LETNVEELA
+298 LETNVDELA

-333 YGLCDTRN
+333 YDLCRN
-341 IGWSKL
+341 KHVGWSKL
-347 YDYASFLE
+347 YDYASFLR
-355 DQNDYTKAI
+355 DQNDYTKSSE
-364 KVAEKLNW
+364 VAEKLNW

-394 MLYDLQNQFEEAEKY
+394 LLYKAQNKP
-409 YLAAIEIRERL
+409 
-420 VKKNADAYEPDLAM
+420 K
-434 SYNNV
+434 
-439 GNFYYK
+439 
-445 QNQLDKAE
+445 
-453 KYYSAAIEIY
+453 
-463 ERLVK
+463 
-468 ENADVY
+468 
-474 EPYLATVYNNAGEFY
+474 
-489 ANQDHLEKSEKYYLD
+489 
-504 AIEIRERLVKKN
+504 
-516 ADAYEPDLAG
+516 
-526 SYNNAGLFYSNQG
+526 
-539 QPEKAEKYY
+539 KAEKYY
-548 LAAIEIRE
+548 LAAIEIM
-556 RLVKKNADA
+556 K
-565 YEPDLAR
+565 
-572 SYNNAGIFYKKQG
+572 
-585 QPDKA
+585 
-590 EKYYLAAIEIYER
+590 R
-603 LVEKNADSYESAL
+603 LVEKNADTYEPDL
-616 ATIYNNAGNFYKK
+616 AT
-629 QGQPEK
+629 
-635 AEKYYLAAI
+635 
-644 EIYECLAKK
+644 
-653 NADAYEPYLA
+653 
-663 MSYNNAGILYYKQGQ
+663 
-678 PEKTEKYILVA
+678 
-689 IEIQERLVKKNADAY
+689 
-704 EPGLVES
+704 S
-711 YNNVGDFYKNQGQPE
+711 YNNVGAFYSDHGQHE

-752 ALAGSYND
+752 DLAGSYNNAGEFYRKQNQPD
-760 AGVFYSDHGQHEK
+760 KAEKYYLAAMEIRERLAEKNADAYEPDLATSYNNAGVFYKKQGQSEK

-788 VKKNADAYEPY
+788 VEKNADAYEPDLATSYNNAGVFYKKQGQPEKAEKYYLVAMEIRERLVKKNADAYEPD
-799 LARSYN
+799 LADSYN
-805 NAGNLYYEQGQPEK
+805 NAGALYSDQGQSDK
-819 AEKNYLDAIEIYERL
+819 AEKYYLAAIEIYERL
-834 VKNNADIYEPA
+834 VKKNADAYEPD
-845 LARSYNNAGVFY
+845 LATSYNNAGAFY
-857 DDQNQPEKAEKYYLA
+857 YKQGQSDKAEKYYLAAIEIYERLAEKNPDAYEPDLAGSSNNAGNFYSDHNQPKKAEKYLLAAIEIQKRLVEKNAEAYEPDLAVSYNNAGALYHKQNQPEKAEKYYLSA
-872 AMKIYERLVEKNAV
+872 IEIYGRLVEKN
-886 AYAMDLAMSYNN
+886 
-898 AGVFYYEQGR
+898 
-908 LEKSEKYYLAAIEI
+908 
-922 YEGNIKNVKKYIL
+922 
-935 KFKGIYE
+935 
-942 RLVKKDAA
+942 AA
-950 AYEPDLADS
+950 AYEPDLASS
-959 YFNYYLLKKDKTY
+959 YFNYCFLKKDGTY
-972 LDKAYE
+972 LIKAYE

-987 RCKTIVE
+987 RCRYIVE
-994 FVESM
+994 IVESH

>member
-8 LVPSSDAVMGD
+8 LVPSSDAVECD

-39 NFSILNANEMTE
+39 NFSILNANEMTKN
-51 DELKEHVAD
+51 ELKEHVAD

-71 VSDDMRSCFD
+71 VSAVMRSCFD
-81 IFFESFKKTDKPKIV
+81 IFFESFKNTDKPKIV

-164 NGQPVADTS
+164 NGRPVADTS

-178 EFNDRLNELK
+178 EFNERLNELK

-298 LETNVEELA
+298 LETNVDELA

-318 NKDIVAEIRRIYEKI
+318 NNDTVAEIRRIYEEI
-333 YGLCDTRN
+333 YDTFCDTRN

-355 DQNDYTKAI
+355 DQNDYTNAI
-364 KVAEKLNW
+364 EVAENLRW
-372 YYSDPDNKV
+372 YYSAPGSKV
-381 DEYDLGRLYNLLG
+381 DEYELAELYNLLG
-394 MLYDLQNQFEEAEKY
+394 LLYEAQNRSEEAEEY
-409 YLAAIEIRERL
+409 YLAAIEIMKRLVKKNADAYEPALAMSYNNVGAFYSDHGQHEKAEKYFLAAIEIYERLVEKNVDAYEPALAMSYNNAGAFYYKQNQSEKAEEYYLAAIGIRERL
-420 VKKNADAYEPDLAM
+420 VKKNADAYAPDLAMSYNSAGIFYSGHNQPEKAEKYLLDAIGIQERLVKENADAYEPDLAM
-434 SYNNV
+434 SYNSA
-439 GNFYYK
+439 GAFYSD
-445 QNQLDKAE
+445 QGQPDKAE
-453 KYYSAAIEIY
+453 KYYLAAIEIHERLVKKNADAFEPALAASYNNAGEFYANQDYLEKSEKYYLAAIEIY

-468 ENADVY
+468 ENAAAY
-474 EPYLATVYNNAGEFY
+474 EPDLATVYNNAGEFY
-489 ANQDHLEKSEKYYLD
+489 ANQDHLEKSEKYYL
-504 AIEIRERLVKKN
+504 
-516 ADAYEPDLAG
+516 
-526 SYNNAGLFYSNQG
+526 
-539 QPEKAEKYY
+539 
-548 LAAIEIRE
+548 AAIEIRE
-556 RLVKKNADA
+556 RLA
-565 YEPDLAR
+565 
-572 SYNNAGIFYKKQG
+572 
-585 QPDKA
+585 
-590 EKYYLAAIEIYER
+590 
-603 LVEKNADSYESAL
+603 EKNAD
-616 ATIYNNAGNFYKK
+616 
-629 QGQPEK
+629 
-635 AEKYYLAAI
+635 
-644 EIYECLAKK
+644 
-653 NADAYEPYLA
+653 
-663 MSYNNAGILYYKQGQ
+663 
-678 PEKTEKYILVA
+678 
-689 IEIQERLVKKNADAY
+689 
-704 EPGLVES
+704 
-711 YNNVGDFYKNQGQPE
+711 
-726 KAEKYYLAAIE
+726 
-737 IEKRLVE
+737 
-744 KNAEAYEP
+744 
-752 ALAGSYND
+752 
-760 AGVFYSDHGQHEK
+760 
-773 AEKYYLAAIEIRERL
+773 
-788 VKKNADAYEPY
+788 
-799 LARSYN
+799 
-805 NAGNLYYEQGQPEK
+805 
-819 AEKNYLDAIEIYERL
+819 
-834 VKNNADIYEPA
+834 
-845 LARSYNNAGVFY
+845 
-857 DDQNQPEKAEKYYLA
+857 
-872 AMKIYERLVEKNAV
+872 
-886 AYAMDLAMSYNN
+886 
-898 AGVFYYEQGR
+898 
-908 LEKSEKYYLAAIEI
+908 
-922 YEGNIKNVKKYIL
+922 
-935 KFKGIYE
+935 
-942 RLVKKDAA
+942 

-987 RCKTIVE
+987 RCGKLMKDI
-994 FVESM
+994 ESMLK

>member
-8 LVPSSDAVMGD
+8 LVPSSDAVECD
-19 MTGVRDFFRQLNEMY
+19 MTEVRDFFRQLNEMY

-51 DELKEHVAD
+51 NELKEHVAD

-115 SQMLGNELRHYYN
+115 SQMLGNELKHYYN

-285 SHNERL
+285 SRNERL

-298 LETNVEELA
+298 LETNVDELA

-355 DQNDYTKAI
+355 DQNDYTNAI
-364 KVAEKLNW
+364 EVAENLRW
-372 YYSDPDNKV
+372 YYSAPGRKV

-394 MLYDLQNQFEEAEKY
+394 LLYKAQNKPDKAEKYYLAAMEIYERLVEKNAEAYEPALATSYNNAGVFYDKQNLSEKAEKY

-420 VKKNADAYEPDLAM
+420 VKKNADAYEPYIAD
-434 SYNNV
+434 SYNNA
-439 GNFYYK
+439 GNFYK
-445 QNQLDKAE
+445 KHGQSQKAE
-453 KYYSAAIEIY
+453 KYYLAAIEIY
-463 ERLVK
+463 ERLV
-468 ENADVY
+468 E
-474 EPYLATVYNNAGEFY
+474 
-489 ANQDHLEKSEKYYLD
+489 
-504 AIEIRERLVKKN
+504 KN
-516 ADAYEPDLAG
+516 ADAYEPYLAMSYNNAGLFYAKQNQPDKAEKYYLAAIEIQKRLVEKNAEAYEPALAG
-526 SYNNAGLFYSNQG
+526 SYNNAGVFYKDQG
-539 QPEKAEKYY
+539 QPDKAEKYY

-565 YEPDLAR
+565 YEPDLAW
-572 SYNNAGIFYKKQG
+572 SYN
-585 QPDKA
+585 
-590 EKYYLAAIEIYER
+590 
-603 LVEKNADSYESAL
+603 S
-616 ATIYNNAGNFYKK
+616 
-629 QGQPEK
+629 
-635 AEKYYLAAI
+635 
-644 EIYECLAKK
+644 
-653 NADAYEPYLA
+653 
-663 MSYNNAGILYYKQGQ
+663 
-678 PEKTEKYILVA
+678 
-689 IEIQERLVKKNADAY
+689 
-704 EPGLVES
+704 
-711 YNNVGDFYKNQGQPE
+711 
-726 KAEKYYLAAIE
+726 
-737 IEKRLVE
+737 
-744 KNAEAYEP
+744 
-752 ALAGSYND
+752 
-760 AGVFYSDHGQHEK
+760 AGVFYDDQNQSDK

-788 VKKNADAYEPY
+788 VEKNAAAYEPD
-799 LARSYN
+799 LAM
-805 NAGNLYYEQGQPEK
+805 
-819 AEKNYLDAIEIYERL
+819 
-834 VKNNADIYEPA
+834 
-845 LARSYNNAGVFY
+845 SYNNAGVFY
-857 DDQNQPEKAEKYYLA
+857 DDQNQPDKAEKYYLDAIEIYKRLVKENA
-872 AMKIYERLVEKNAV
+872 AAYEPELAMSCNNVGTFYAIQGQPGKAEKYFLAAIEIRERLVEKNA
-886 AYAMDLAMSYNN
+886 
-898 AGVFYYEQGR
+898 
-908 LEKSEKYYLAAIEI
+908 
-922 YEGNIKNVKKYIL
+922 
-935 KFKGIYE
+935 
-942 RLVKKDAA
+942 A
-950 AYEPDLADS
+950 AYEPALATS
-959 YFNYYLLKKDKTY
+959 YLSYYILKEDKTY

-987 RCKTIVE
+987 RCKKIVE
-994 FVESM
+994 FVESH

>member
-19 MTGVRDFFRQLNEMY
+19 MTEVRDFFRQLNEMY

-51 DELKEHVAD
+51 NELKEHVAD

-115 SQMLGNELRHYYN
+115 SQMLGNELKHYYN

-266 GDVDGACEILPL
+266 GDVDGALEILPK

-285 SHNERL
+285 SRNERL

-298 LETNVEELA
+298 LETNVDELA

-333 YGLCDTRN
+333 YDLCRN
-341 IGWSKL
+341 KHVGWSKL
-347 YDYASFLE
+347 HDYASFLR
-355 DQNDYTKAI
+355 DQNDYANAI
-364 KVAEKLNW
+364 EVAENLRW
-372 YYSDPDNKV
+372 YYSAPDSKV

-394 MLYDLQNQFEEAEKY
+394 MLYHLQNRSEKAEKY
-409 YLAAIEIRERL
+409 YLAAIGIYERL
-420 VKKNADAYEPDLAM
+420 AKKNADAYEPALAG

-439 GNFYYK
+439 GAFYDD
-445 QNQLDKAE
+445 QNQPDKVE
-453 KYYSAAIEIY
+453 KYYLAAIEIY

-468 ENADVY
+468 ENAD
-474 EPYLATVYNNAGEFY
+474 
-489 ANQDHLEKSEKYYLD
+489 
-504 AIEIRERLVKKN
+504 
-516 ADAYEPDLAG
+516 
-526 SYNNAGLFYSNQG
+526 
-539 QPEKAEKYY
+539 
-548 LAAIEIRE
+548 
-556 RLVKKNADA
+556 
-565 YEPDLAR
+565 
-572 SYNNAGIFYKKQG
+572 
-585 QPDKA
+585 
-590 EKYYLAAIEIYER
+590 
-603 LVEKNADSYESAL
+603 
-616 ATIYNNAGNFYKK
+616 
-629 QGQPEK
+629 
-635 AEKYYLAAI
+635 
-644 EIYECLAKK
+644 
-653 NADAYEPYLA
+653 
-663 MSYNNAGILYYKQGQ
+663 
-678 PEKTEKYILVA
+678 
-689 IEIQERLVKKNADAY
+689 
-704 EPGLVES
+704 
-711 YNNVGDFYKNQGQPE
+711 
-726 KAEKYYLAAIE
+726 
-737 IEKRLVE
+737 
-744 KNAEAYEP
+744 AYEP
-752 ALAGSYND
+752 ALAGSYNN

-788 VKKNADAYEPY
+788 VKKNADAYEPA
-799 LARSYN
+799 LAASYN
-805 NAGNLYYEQGQPEK
+805 NAGNFYSDQGQSDK
-819 AEKNYLDAIEIYERL
+819 AEKYYLAAIEIRERLVEKNAGAYEPDLAGSYNNVGNFYYKQNQPIKAEKYYLAAIEIRERL
-834 VKNNADIYEPA
+834 VKKNADAYEPD
-845 LARSYNNAGVFY
+845 LAMSYNNAGVFY

-872 AMKIYERLVEKNAV
+872 AIWIYERLVEKNAD
-886 AYAMDLAMSYNN
+886 AYEPDLAMSYNN
-898 AGVFYYEQGR
+898 TGIFYAVHGQP
-908 LEKSEKYYLAAIEI
+908 EKAERYLLAAIEI
-922 YEGNIKNVKKYIL
+922 R
-935 KFKGIYE
+935 E
-942 RLVKKDAA
+942 RLVKKNAA
-950 AYEPDLADS
+950 AYEPDLAMS
-959 YFNYYLLKKDKTY
+959 YNSAGNLYSNHGQPEKAEKYYLDAIEIQKRLAKKNADVYEPDLATSYNNAGSLYSDQGQSDKAEEYYLAAIGIRERLVKKNADAYEPYLATSYNNVGAFYDDQNQPDKAEKYYLAAIWIRERLVEKNANTYEPDLAMSCNNVGTFYAIQGQPGKAEKYFLDAIEIRERLVKKNAAAYEPDLAASYISYYLLKEDKTY

-987 RCKTIVE
+987 RCRYIVE
-994 FVESM
+994 FVESH

>member
-8 LVPSSDAVMGD
+8 LVPSSDAVECD

-115 SQMLGNELRHYYN
+115 SQMLGNELKHYYN

-178 EFNDRLNELK
+178 EFNERLNELK

-285 SHNERL
+285 SHNELL

-298 LETNVEELA
+298 LETNVDELA

-333 YGLCDTRN
+333 YDLCRN
-341 IGWSKL
+341 KHVGWSKL

-394 MLYDLQNQFEEAEKY
+394 MLYQAQNKPDKAEKYHLSAIEIYERLVEKNTDAYEPDLAWSYNSAGVFYDDQNQPDKAEKYCLAAIGIKERLVEKNADAYEPDLATSYNNAGIFYSYHGQHEKAEKY
-409 YLAAIEIRERL
+409 YLAAIEIYERL
-420 VKKNADAYEPDLAM
+420 AEKNADAYEPDLA
-434 SYNNV
+434 
-439 GNFYYK
+439 
-445 QNQLDKAE
+445 
-453 KYYSAAIEIY
+453 
-463 ERLVK
+463 
-468 ENADVY
+468 
-474 EPYLATVYNNAGEFY
+474 T
-489 ANQDHLEKSEKYYLD
+489 
-504 AIEIRERLVKKN
+504 
-516 ADAYEPDLAG
+516 
-526 SYNNAGLFYSNQG
+526 SYNNAGVFYDKQNLSD
-539 QPEKAEKYY
+539 KAEKYY

-556 RLVKKNADA
+556 RLVEKNADA
-565 YEPDLAR
+565 YEPDLAM
-572 SYNNAGIFYKKQG
+572 SYNSAGVFYSDQG

-590 EKYYLAAIEIYER
+590 EKYYLAAIEIQKR
-603 LVEKNADSYESAL
+603 LVEKNAD
-616 ATIYNNAGNFYKK
+616 
-629 QGQPEK
+629 
-635 AEKYYLAAI
+635 
-644 EIYECLAKK
+644 
-653 NADAYEPYLA
+653 
-663 MSYNNAGILYYKQGQ
+663 
-678 PEKTEKYILVA
+678 
-689 IEIQERLVKKNADAY
+689 
-704 EPGLVES
+704 
-711 YNNVGDFYKNQGQPE
+711 
-726 KAEKYYLAAIE
+726 
-737 IEKRLVE
+737 
-744 KNAEAYEP
+744 AYEP
-752 ALAGSYND
+752 ALAT
-760 AGVFYSDHGQHEK
+760 
-773 AEKYYLAAIEIRERL
+773 
-788 VKKNADAYEPY
+788 
-799 LARSYN
+799 SYN
-805 NAGNLYYEQGQPEK
+805 N
-819 AEKNYLDAIEIYERL
+819 
-834 VKNNADIYEPA
+834 V
-845 LARSYNNAGVFY
+845 
-857 DDQNQPEKAEKYYLA
+857 
-872 AMKIYERLVEKNAV
+872 
-886 AYAMDLAMSYNN
+886 
-898 AGVFYYEQGR
+898 GVFYYEQGR
-908 LEKSEKYYLAAIEI
+908 LEKSEKYILAAIEI
-922 YEGNIKNVKKYIL
+922 R
-935 KFKGIYE
+935 E
-942 RLVKKDAA
+942 RLVKKNAV
-950 AYEPDLADS
+950 AYEPDLATS
-959 YFNYYLLKKDKTY
+959 YLSYYLLKEDKTY

-978 IAKRRQDDP
+978 IAKRRQDRSEVQDN
-987 RCKTIVE
+987 
-994 FVESM
+994 S

>member
-8 LVPSSDAVMGD
+8 LVPSSDAVECD
-19 MTGVRDFFRQLNEMY
+19 MTEVRDFFRQLNEMY

-51 DELKEHVAD
+51 NELKEHVAD

-210 NEELYFEFSR
+210 NEELYLEFSR

-278 DELFDDI
+278 DELLEDI
-285 SHNERL
+285 RRNRRF
-291 ADNAIDR
+291 AKNATAP

-318 NKDIVAEIRRIYEKI
+318 NNDTVAEIRRIYEEI
-333 YGLCDTRN
+333 YDIFCDTRN
-341 IGWSKL
+341 VGWSKL
-347 YDYASFLE
+347 HDYASFLE
-355 DQNDYTKAI
+355 DQNDYTQAI

-372 YYSDPDNKV
+372 YYSDPDNKA
-381 DEYDLGRLYNLLG
+381 DEYDLGSLYNLLG

-409 YLAAIEIRERL
+409 FLAAIGIRERLAKKNADAYEQDLAMSYNNAGVFYAKQNQPEKTEKYYLATIAIGERL
-420 VKKNADAYEPDLAM
+420 VKKNADAYEPNLAAVYNNAGAFYYGQNKPDKAEKYFLTAIEIQKRLVEKNADAYEPDLAD
-434 SYNNV
+434 SYNNAGV
-439 GNFYYK
+439 FYK
-445 QNQLDKAE
+445 DQGQPDKAE
-453 KYYSAAIEIY
+453 KYYLDAMEIC
-463 ERLVK
+463 ERL
-468 ENADVY
+468 A
-474 EPYLATVYNNAGEFY
+474 
-489 ANQDHLEKSEKYYLD
+489 
-504 AIEIRERLVKKN
+504 KKN
-516 ADAYEPDLAG
+516 ADAYEPDLARSYNNVG
-526 SYNNAGLFYSNQG
+526 TFYAIHGQPEKAEKYYLAAIGIRERLAKKNADAYEQDLADSYNNAGVFYNDQG

-556 RLVKKNADA
+556 RLVKKNAEV

-572 SYNNAGIFYKKQG
+572 SYNSAGVFYSDQE

-590 EKYYLAAIEIYER
+590 EKYYLAAIGIRER
-603 LVEKNADSYESAL
+603 L
-616 ATIYNNAGNFYKK
+616 
-629 QGQPEK
+629 
-635 AEKYYLAAI
+635 
-644 EIYECLAKK
+644 AK
-653 NADAYEPYLA
+653 
-663 MSYNNAGILYYKQGQ
+663 
-678 PEKTEKYILVA
+678 
-689 IEIQERLVKKNADAY
+689 
-704 EPGLVES
+704 
-711 YNNVGDFYKNQGQPE
+711 
-726 KAEKYYLAAIE
+726 
-737 IEKRLVE
+737 

-752 ALAGSYND
+752 ALATSYNN
-760 AGVFYSDHGQHEK
+760 AGIFYKDQGQLEK
-773 AEKYYLAAIEIRERL
+773 AEKYYLVAIGIR
-788 VKKNADAYEPY
+788 
-799 LARSYN
+799 
-805 NAGNLYYEQGQPEK
+805 
-819 AEKNYLDAIEIYERL
+819 
-834 VKNNADIYEPA
+834 
-845 LARSYNNAGVFY
+845 
-857 DDQNQPEKAEKYYLA
+857 
-872 AMKIYERLVEKNAV
+872 ERLVEKN
-886 AYAMDLAMSYNN
+886 
-898 AGVFYYEQGR
+898 
-908 LEKSEKYYLAAIEI
+908 
-922 YEGNIKNVKKYIL
+922 
-935 KFKGIYE
+935 
-942 RLVKKDAA
+942 AA
-950 AYEPDLADS
+950 AYEPDLATS
-959 YFNYYLLKKDKTY
+959 YLSYYILKKDKTY

-987 RCKTIVE
+987 RCRYIVE
-994 FVESM
+994 IVESHKDSLFPGKPRKRERLRRFFRPRNKKR

>member
-51 DELKEHVAD
+51 NELKEHVAD

-71 VSDDMRSCFD
+71 VSDYMRSCFD
-81 IFFESFKKTDKPKIV
+81 IFFESFKNTDKPKIV
-96 TYFKYTESPNDMTD
+96 TYFKYTESPNDMTE

-278 DELFDDI
+278 DELLEDI
-285 SHNERL
+285 RRNRRF
-291 ADNAIDR
+291 AKNATAP

-318 NKDIVAEIRRIYEKI
+318 NDDTVAEIRRIYEEI
-333 YGLCDTRN
+333 YDTFCDTRN

-355 DQNDYTKAI
+355 DQNDYINAI
-364 KVAEKLNW
+364 EVAENLRW
-372 YYSDPDNKV
+372 YYSAPGRKV

-394 MLYDLQNQFEEAEKY
+394 MLYKAQNK
-409 YLAAIEIRERL
+409 
-420 VKKNADAYEPDLAM
+420 P
-434 SYNNV
+434 
-439 GNFYYK
+439 
-445 QNQLDKAE
+445 DKAE
-453 KYYSAAIEIY
+453 KYYLS
-463 ERLVK
+463 
-468 ENADVY
+468 
-474 EPYLATVYNNAGEFY
+474 
-489 ANQDHLEKSEKYYLD
+489 
-504 AIEIRERLVKKN
+504 AIEIREHLVKKN

-526 SYNNAGLFYSNQG
+526 SYNNAGIFYKKQGQPDKAEEYYLDAIGIYERLVKKNADAYEPALAGIYNNAGNFYSDHNHSKKAEKYYLAAIEIHERLVEKNADAFEPALADSYNNAGVFYKKQGQSEKAEKYYLAAIEIYERLVEKNTDAYEPDLAMSYNNAGVFYSDHG

-565 YEPDLAR
+565 YEPDLAT
-572 SYNNAGIFYKKQG
+572 SYNNAGAFYYKQNQPEKAEKYYLAAIEIDERLVEKNADAYEPDLAMSYINVGVFYEKQG
-585 QPDKA
+585 QPEKA

-603 LVEKNADSYESAL
+603 LVEKNADAYEPDL
-616 ATIYNNAGNFYKK
+616 AKSYNNAGNLYSNHGQPDKAEKYYLTAIEIRERLAKKNADAYEPDLADSYNNAGVFYSD

-644 EIYECLAKK
+644 
-653 NADAYEPYLA
+653 
-663 MSYNNAGILYYKQGQ
+663 GI
-678 PEKTEKYILVA
+678 
-689 IEIQERLVKKNADAY
+689 R
-704 EPGLVES
+704 
-711 YNNVGDFYKNQGQPE
+711 
-726 KAEKYYLAAIE
+726 
-737 IEKRLVE
+737 
-744 KNAEAYEP
+744 
-752 ALAGSYND
+752 
-760 AGVFYSDHGQHEK
+760 
-773 AEKYYLAAIEIRERL
+773 
-788 VKKNADAYEPY
+788 
-799 LARSYN
+799 
-805 NAGNLYYEQGQPEK
+805 
-819 AEKNYLDAIEIYERL
+819 
-834 VKNNADIYEPA
+834 
-845 LARSYNNAGVFY
+845 
-857 DDQNQPEKAEKYYLA
+857 
-872 AMKIYERLVEKNAV
+872 ERLVEKN
-886 AYAMDLAMSYNN
+886 
-898 AGVFYYEQGR
+898 
-908 LEKSEKYYLAAIEI
+908 
-922 YEGNIKNVKKYIL
+922 
-935 KFKGIYE
+935 
-942 RLVKKDAA
+942 AA

-994 FVESM
+994 FVESH

>member
-8 LVPSSDAVMGD
+8 LVPSSDAVECD
-19 MTGVRDFFRQLNEMY
+19 MTEVRDFFRQLNEMY

-51 DELKEHVAD
+51 NELKEHVAD

-210 NEELYFEFSR
+210 NEELYLEFSR

-278 DELFDDI
+278 DELLEDI
-285 SHNERL
+285 RRNRRF
-291 ADNAIDR
+291 AKNATAP

-318 NKDIVAEIRRIYEKI
+318 NNDTVAEIRRIYEEI
-333 YGLCDTRN
+333 YDTFCDTRN

-347 YDYASFLE
+347 HDYASFLR
-355 DQNDYTKAI
+355 DQNDYTNAI
-364 KVAEKLNW
+364 EVAENLRW
-372 YYSDPDNKV
+372 YYSAPGSKV
-381 DEYDLGRLYNLLG
+381 DEYELAELYNLLG
-394 MLYDLQNQFEEAEKY
+394 LLYEAQNRSEEAEEY
-409 YLAAIEIRERL
+409 YLAAIEIKERL
-420 VKKNADAYEPDLAM
+420 V
-434 SYNNV
+434 
-439 GNFYYK
+439 
-445 QNQLDKAE
+445 
-453 KYYSAAIEIY
+453 
-463 ERLVK
+463 
-468 ENADVY
+468 
-474 EPYLATVYNNAGEFY
+474 
-489 ANQDHLEKSEKYYLD
+489 
-504 AIEIRERLVKKN
+504 
-516 ADAYEPDLAG
+516 
-526 SYNNAGLFYSNQG
+526 
-539 QPEKAEKYY
+539 
-548 LAAIEIRE
+548 
-556 RLVKKNADA
+556 
-565 YEPDLAR
+565 
-572 SYNNAGIFYKKQG
+572 
-585 QPDKA
+585 
-590 EKYYLAAIEIYER
+590 
-603 LVEKNADSYESAL
+603 
-616 ATIYNNAGNFYKK
+616 
-629 QGQPEK
+629 
-635 AEKYYLAAI
+635 
-644 EIYECLAKK
+644 KK

-663 MSYNNAGILYYKQGQ
+663 MSYNNAGNLYS
-678 PEKTEKYILVA
+678 
-689 IEIQERLVKKNADAY
+689 NH
-704 EPGLVES
+704 
-711 YNNVGDFYKNQGQPE
+711 GQPE
-726 KAEKYYLAAIE
+726 KAERYLLAAIE
-737 IEKRLVE
+737 IRERLVE

-752 ALAGSYND
+752 YLAGSYNN
-760 AGVFYSDHGQHEK
+760 AGIFYSDHGQSDKAEKYFLDAIEIQKRLVKKNAEAYEPYLARSYNNAGAFYYKQNQPDK

-788 VKKNADAYEPY
+788 VEKNADAYEPE
-799 LARSYN
+799 LAT
-805 NAGNLYYEQGQPEK
+805 
-819 AEKNYLDAIEIYERL
+819 
-834 VKNNADIYEPA
+834 
-845 LARSYNNAGVFY
+845 SYNNAGVFY
-857 DDQNQPEKAEKYYLA
+857 HEQGHPDKAEKYYLDA
-872 AMKIYERLVEKNAV
+872 IEKYERLVEKNAE
-886 AYAMDLAMSYNN
+886 AYEPYIAGSYNN

-908 LEKSEKYYLAAIEI
+908 LEKSEKYILAAMEIYERLAKKNAEAYKPDLAMSYNNAGEFYANQDYLEKSEKYYLAAIEI
-922 YEGNIKNVKKYIL
+922 YE
-935 KFKGIYE
+935 
-942 RLVKKDAA
+942 RLVKENAA

-987 RCKTIVE
+987 RCGKLMKDI
-994 FVESM
+994 ESMLK